1 MKKRFTLLS
10 TALLMGTSLS
20 VFAQEQAGLVDKA
33 EWKEGNY
40 FYLKSANSY
49 LALDAERTDS
59 VLVRNS
65 AGETKDEIDLALWQI
80 KKVETTAGG
89 DVYQFTNKA
98 TKAVLSFSTKANA
111 TTVLDPSGVSQWTFT
126 GGKIVGYYG
135 DSKTLALSVSDSK
148 LTLASTA
155 NNSFTVE
162 LPISNYLLK
171 ANELGDGISTFIL
184 NMGGNY
190 TGDIFKDKEL
200 VATNLTGENKDYMS
214 LQIKGDEYFDDGKA
228 KYLGVDTLYTEIS
241 GAKNAFGFKFV
252 ADSTYKGPAGGGTH
266 TWGNEAFQKFKFT
279 IDLKNDSVA
288 MFVKQAPSLTSENKY
303 SGNDVQVVYATL
315 GDNKVLTVSETN
327 PLQGTAPFITTRRG
341 TPVTLANGSGVYFLK
356 NVGKTANAG
365 KYLYGN
371 EDKDEK
377 YEYVSETPSVYNPDG
392 QWYVK
397 EENGKYSIVD
407 RLKGTTY
414 ASNSEI
420 FAVNGVS
427 GAYTVAGRTDTLSF
441 EYQPKVDL
449 KDKYLGSLYFTEA
462 ELKEKAIQLNLQAV
476 DGVVVPISVSD
487 SVLFADTEE
496 DAKIF
501 GLEVKEKSVV
511 GGAKVLGDTLYAV
524 SYHLKDQFGD
534 RYLVKDEESKSLI
547 VSAYQQ
553 SILDVV
559 FESTKYGDTYE
570 MKVGDEYV
578 TYNTKSNLLLLGT
591 SEEAFKFKV
600 DIIDAPQYE
609 TVESSH
615 LRFGSNGKYLTM
627 NPLTLWA
634 ELKNEGQEIT
644 KADYTADNFSFK
656 IEKADTVIPGKPVYL
671 ISTCMIGADD
681 ETSDVRYYLSAID
694 TVQHEGKNRLGFIPS
709 NDTIRT
715 SKNSPAYFSLKKNED
730 GSLWLENINVKGGA
744 FVSQIAN
751 TLVMSNTGM
760 NFSAEKASA
769 PTANEEIEAPTSVV
783 VAGGHNSVTVM
794 NAKDKKI
801 VLTDILGKIVGN
813 YLVTSDRFTVPASR
827 GLLIVAIEGEVAQKV
842 IVK

>member
-10 TALLMGTSLS
+10 TALLAVSLS
-20 VFAQEQAGLVDKA
+20 AWAAGNT
-33 EWKEGNY
+33 EWKEGYYYQLESNGY
-40 FYLKSANSY
+40 Y
-49 LALDAERTDS
+49 LAVDGVVSDS
-59 VLVRNS
+59 VIVKKTIAESKASLDS
-65 AGETKDEIDLALWQI
+65 TLWQI
-80 KKVETTAGG
+80 TKRTTSGG
-89 DVYQFTNKA
+89 IVYQFRNKA
-98 TKAVLSFSTKANA
+98 TNALLAFAAKENA
-111 TTVLDPSGVSQWTFT
+111 TTKLDPAGVSEWAFSD
-126 GGKIVGYYG
+126 GNAIKGFFGDGKSYSLSLSKDGVLSLATTNSSNFNIVE
-135 DSKTLALSVSDSK
+135 TK
-148 LTLASTA
+148 LYT
-155 NNSFTVE
+155 
-162 LPISNYLLK
+162 LK
-171 ANELGDGISTFIL
+171 ADELGDGISTFYMDL
-184 NMGGNY
+184 GGEY
-190 TGDIFKDKEL
+190 EGDIFSGKEL
-200 VATNLTGENKDYMS
+200 IAKKDEDGYLK
-214 LQIKGDEYFDDGKA
+214 LQYKDDQEFPDGKA

-241 GAKNAFGFKFV
+241 GAQNSFGFKFV
-252 ADSTYKGPAGGGTH
+252 ADSTYGGKH
-266 TWGNEAFQKFKFT
+266 TWGNEDFQKFKFT
-279 IDLKNDSVA
+279 IDLKNDSIA
-288 MFVKQAPSLTSENKY
+288 MFVKQAPSLSIDNRYSE
-303 SGNDVQVVYATL
+303 DIQVVYATL
-315 GDNKVLTVSETN
+315 GDKKVLTVSETE

-356 NVGKTANAG
+356 NVGKTAYAG

-371 EDKDEK
+371 EV
-377 YEYVSETPSVYNPDG
+377 YASETPSVYNPDG

-427 GAYTVAGRTDTLSF
+427 GAYTVAGKTDTLSF

-449 KDKYLGSLYFTEA
+449 KDKYLGILRLTEA
-462 ELKEKAIQLNLQAV
+462 ELKEKTIQLNVNAV
-476 DGVVVPISVSD
+476 GGTVPISVSD
-487 SVLFADTEE
+487 SLLLADMKKEATSFRLFAGTEE
-496 DAKIF
+496 KTA
-501 GLEVKEKSVV
+501 
-511 GGAKVLGDTLYAV
+511 GAKSLGDTLYTV
-524 SYHLKDQFGD
+524 SYRLADQFGD
-534 RYLVKDEESKSLI
+534 RVLVKDSKTDSLI
-547 VSAYQQ
+547 MSSYQKGPLNIVFRQ
-553 SILDVV
+553 SNDGTV
-559 FESTKYGDTYE
+559 YE
-570 MKVGDEYV
+570 MTVGNEYV
-578 TYNTKSNLLLLGT
+578 TYNKQSNLLL
-591 SEEAFKFKV
+591 SDKKEEAVSFDV

-656 IEKADTVIPGKPVYL
+656 IEKADTVIPSKPVYL

-751 TLVMSNTGM
+751 TLVMSNMGM

>member
-10 TALLMGTSLS
+10 TALLLGASFS
-20 VFAQEQAGLVDKA
+20 AVAAVDKA

-40 FYLKSANSY
+40 FYLTSNGSY

-59 VLVRNS
+59 VLVRSNK
-65 AGETKDEIDLALWQI
+65 GDKKEDIDLALWQI
-80 KKVETTAGG
+80 KKVETTAAG

-98 TKAVLSFSTKANA
+98 TKAVLAFSTKANA

-126 GGKIVGYYG
+126 DGKIVGYYG

-148 LTLASTA
+148 LALTSTT

-162 LPISNYLLK
+162 LPDSNYRLK

-190 TGDIFKDKEL
+190 SGDIFKDKEL
-200 VATNLTGENKDYMS
+200 VATDLTDENKDYMS
-214 LQIKGDEYFDDGKA
+214 LQVKGDEYFDDGKA

-252 ADSTYKGPAGGGTH
+252 ADSTYKGPAGGGKH

-288 MFVKQAPSLTSENKY
+288 MFVKQAPSLTSVNKY

-315 GDNKVLTVSETN
+315 GDNKVLTVSETES
-327 PLQGTAPFITTRRG
+327 LQGTAPFITTRRG
-341 TPVTLANGSGVYFLK
+341 TPVTLTNGSGVYFLK
-356 NVGKTANAG
+356 TVGKTANAG
-365 KYLYGN
+365 KYLYG
-371 EDKDEK
+371 DENDTYK
-377 YEYVSETPSVYNPDG
+377 YVAETPSVYNPDG

-407 RLKGTTY
+407 RLKGKTY
-414 ASNSEI
+414 ATNSEI
-420 FAVNGVS
+420 FAVKGVS
-427 GAYTVAGRTDTLSF
+427 GAYTVAGRTDTLTF

-449 KDKYLGSLYFTEA
+449 KDKYLGSLYFSEA
-462 ELKEKAIQLNLQAV
+462 ELKEKVIQLNLQAV
-476 DGVVVPISVSD
+476 DGIVVPISVSD

-501 GLEVKEKSVV
+501 RLEVNDKRVV
-511 GGAKVLGDTLYAV
+511 GGATILGDTLYAV
-524 SYHLKDQFGD
+524 SYLLKDQFGD
-534 RYLVKDEESKSLI
+534 RYLVEDKENKSLV
-547 VSAYQQ
+547 VSEFQQ
-553 SILDVV
+553 SVLDVV

-570 MKVGDEYV
+570 MKVKDEYV
-578 TYNTKSNLLLLGT
+578 TYNTKSNFLLLGP

-600 DIIDAPQYE
+600 NIINAPQYE

-634 ELKNEGQEIT
+634 EMKNEGQEIT
-644 KADYTADNFSFK
+644 KAGYTADNFSFK

-681 ETSDVRYYLSAID
+681 KTSDVRYYLSAID
-694 TVQHEGKNRLGFIPS
+694 TAQYEGKNRLGFIPS

-730 GSLWLENINVKGGA
+730 GSLWLENVNVKGGS
-744 FVSQIAN
+744 FVTQIAN

-760 NFSAEKASA
+760 NFTTEKASA
-769 PTANEEIEAPTSVV
+769 PTANEEIEKPVSVI

>member
-20 VFAQEQAGLVDKA
+20 VFAQEQASSVDKA

-40 FYLKSANSY
+40 FYLKSDNSY
-49 LALDAERTDS
+49 LALSAERTDS
-59 VLVRNS
+59 VLVRSNK
-65 AGETKDEIDLALWQI
+65 GDTKDEIDLALWQI

-126 GGKIVGYYG
+126 GGYIVGYYG

-148 LTLASTA
+148 LALTSTT
-155 NNSFTVE
+155 NNSFMVE
-162 LPISNYLLK
+162 LPDSKYQLK

-288 MFVKQAPSLTSENKY
+288 MFVKQAPSLALDKIYSEK
-303 SGNDVQVVYATL
+303 DVQVVYATL

-371 EDKDEK
+371 EV
-377 YEYVSETPSVYNPDG
+377 YTSETPSVYNPDG

-407 RLKGTTY
+407 RLSNKLY
-414 ASNSEI
+414 ATNCEI
-420 FAVNGVS
+420 FAVKGIS

-449 KDKYLGSLYFTEA
+449 KDKYLGILRLTEA
-462 ELKEKAIQLNLQAV
+462 ELKEKTIQLNVNAV
-476 DGVVVPISVSD
+476 GGTVPISVSD
-487 SVLFADTEE
+487 SLLLADMEKEATSFRLFAGTEE
-496 DAKIF
+496 KTA
-501 GLEVKEKSVV
+501 
-511 GGAKVLGDTLYAV
+511 GAQSLGDTLYTV
-524 SYHLKDQFGD
+524 SYRLADQFGD
-534 RYLVKDEESKSLI
+534 RVLVKDSKTGSLI
-547 VSAYQQ
+547 MSNFQEDTLNIVFRQ
-553 SILDVV
+553 SNDGTV
-559 FESTKYGDTYE
+559 YE
-570 MKVGDEYV
+570 MTVGKEYV
-578 TYNTKSNLLLLGT
+578 TYSTQSNLLL
-591 SEEAFKFKV
+591 SEEKSEAVEFDV

-615 LRFGSNGKYLTM
+615 LRFECNGKYLTM

>member
-10 TALLMGTSLS
+10 TALLMGASLS
-20 VFAQEQAGLVDKA
+20 VSAADVDKA

-40 FYLKSANSY
+40 FYLKTDAQYY
-49 LALDAERTDS
+49 LALDEMRTDS
-59 VLVRNS
+59 VLLRNN
-65 AGETKDEIDLALWQI
+65 AGTTKDEIDLALWQI

-126 GGKIVGYYG
+126 NGKIVGYYG
-135 DSKTLALSVSDSK
+135 DSKTLAVSIKDSK
-148 LTLASTA
+148 DLVLATETSDA
-155 NNSFTVE
+155 FSVE
-162 LPISNYLLK
+162 YPNKKYLLE
-171 ANELGDGISTFIL
+171 ANELGNGISTFVL

-190 TGDIFKDKEL
+190 TGDIFKDNEL
-200 VATNLTGENKDYMS
+200 IATDLTGDDEAYMS
-214 LQIKGDEYFDDGKA
+214 LQIKGDEYFEDGKA

-241 GAKNAFGFKFV
+241 GAQNSFGFKFV
-252 ADSTYKGPAGGGTH
+252 ADSTYGGTH
-266 TWGNEAFQKFKFT
+266 TWGNGDFQKFKFT
-279 IDLKNDSVA
+279 IDLKNDSIA
-288 MFVKQAPSLTSENKY
+288 MFVKQAPSLSIDNRY
-303 SGNDVQVVYATL
+303 STDVQVVYATL
-315 GDNKVLTVSETN
+315 GDNKVLTVSETD

-341 TPVTLANGSGVYFLK
+341 TPVTLTNGSGVYFLK
-356 NVGKTANAG
+356 NIGRTTNAG

-371 EDKDEK
+371 E
-377 YEYVSETPSVYNPDG
+377 EYASETPSLYNPDG

-397 EENGKYSIVD
+397 EENGKYSIVN
-407 RLKGTTY
+407 RLSNEAY
-414 ASNSEI
+414 ATNSEI
-420 FAVNGVS
+420 FAVKGAS
-427 GAYTVAGRTDTLSF
+427 GIYTVAGKNDTLSF
-441 EYQPKVDL
+441 VYQPTVDL
-449 KDKYLGSLYFTEA
+449 KDKYLGVLRLTEA
-462 ELKEKAIQLNLQAV
+462 ELKEKTIQLSVKAV
-476 DGVVVPISVSD
+476 GGTVPISVSD
-487 SVLFADTEE
+487 SLLLADMEKEATSFRLFAGTEE
-496 DAKIF
+496 KTA
-501 GLEVKEKSVV
+501 
-511 GGAKVLGDTLYAV
+511 GAKSLGDTLYTV
-524 SYHLKDQFGD
+524 SYRLADQFGD
-534 RYLVKDEESKSLI
+534 RVLVKDTETGSLI
-547 VSAYQQ
+547 MSSFQKDT
-553 SILDVV
+553 LDVV
-559 FESTKYGDTYE
+559 FRQSNDGTVYE
-570 MKVGDEYV
+570 LTVGDNYV
-578 TYNTKSNLLLLGT
+578 TYNTQSNLLLSDKK
-591 SEEAFKFKV
+591 SEAVSFDVEV
-600 DIIDAPQYE
+600 VDAPQYE

-634 ELKNEGQEIT
+634 EMKNEGQEIT
-644 KADYTADNFSFK
+644 KAGYTADNFSFK

-694 TVQHEGKNRLGFIPS
+694 TAQYEGKNRLGFIPS

-730 GSLWLENINVKGGA
+730 GSLWLENVNVKGGS
-744 FVSQIAN
+744 FVTQIAN
-751 TLVMSNTGM
+751 TLVMSNAGM

-769 PTANEEIEAPTSVV
+769 PTANEVIETPTSVI

>member
-10 TALLMGTSLS
+10 TALLAVSLS
-20 VFAQEQAGLVDKA
+20 AGAADNT
-33 EWKEGNY
+33 EWKEGYYYQLESNGY
-40 FYLKSANSY
+40 Y
-49 LALDAERTDS
+49 LAVDGVVSDS
-59 VLVRNS
+59 VIVKKTIAESKASLDS
-65 AGETKDEIDLALWQI
+65 TLWQI
-80 KKVETTAGG
+80 TKRTTSGG
-89 DVYQFTNKA
+89 IVYQFRNKA
-98 TKAVLSFSTKANA
+98 TNALLAFAAKENA
-111 TTVLDPSGVSQWTFT
+111 TTKLDPAGVSEWVFSD
-126 GGKIVGYYG
+126 GNAIKGFFGDGKSYSLSLSKDGVLSLATTNSSNFNIVE
-135 DSKTLALSVSDSK
+135 TK
-148 LTLASTA
+148 LYT
-155 NNSFTVE
+155 
-162 LPISNYLLK
+162 LK
-171 ANELGDGISTFIL
+171 ADELGDGISTFYMDL
-184 NMGGNY
+184 GGEY
-190 TGDIFKDKEL
+190 EGDIFSGKEL
-200 VATNLTGENKDYMS
+200 IAKETEDGYLKLQYKDD
-214 LQIKGDEYFDDGKA
+214 QEFPDGKA

-241 GAKNAFGFKFV
+241 DAQNSFGFKFV
-252 ADSTYKGPAGGGTH
+252 ADSTYGGKH
-266 TWGNEAFQKFKFT
+266 TWGNEDFQKFKFT

-288 MFVKQAPSLTSENKY
+288 VFVKQAPSLSIDNKY
-303 SGNDVQVVYATL
+303 SPDVQVVYATL
-315 GDNKVLTVSETN
+315 GDKKVLTVSETE

-356 NVGKTANAG
+356 NVGKAANAG

-371 EDKDEK
+371 EI
-377 YEYVSETPSVYNPDG
+377 YASETPSVYNPDG

-407 RLKGTTY
+407 RLSNTSY
-414 ASNSEI
+414 APNCEI

-449 KDKYLGSLYFTEA
+449 TDKYLGSLYFTEA
-462 ELKEKAIQLNLQAV
+462 ELNEKAIQLNLQAV

-501 GLEVKEKSVV
+501 GLEVKDKKVV

-570 MKVGDEYV
+570 MKVRDEYV

-609 TVESSH
+609 AVKSSH
-615 LRFGSNGKYLTM
+615 LRFGSNGKFLTM

-634 ELKNEGQEIT
+634 EMKNEGQEIT
-644 KADYTADNFSFK
+644 KAGYTADNFSFK

-681 ETSDVRYYLSAID
+681 KTSDVRYYLSAID

-715 SKNSPAYFSLKKNED
+715 SKNSPAYFSLRKNED

-794 NAKDKKI
+794 NARDKKI

>member
-10 TALLMGTSLS
+10 TALLMGASLS
-20 VFAQEQAGLVDKA
+20 VSAADVDKA

-40 FYLKSANSY
+40 FYLKTDAQYY
-49 LALDAERTDS
+49 LALDEMRTDS
-59 VLVRNS
+59 VLLRNN
-65 AGETKDEIDLALWQI
+65 AGTTKDEIDLALWQI

-126 GGKIVGYYG
+126 NGKIVGYYG
-135 DSKTLALSVSDSK
+135 DSKTLAVSIKDSK
-148 LTLASTA
+148 DLVLATETSDVF
-155 NNSFTVE
+155 SVE
-162 LPISNYLLK
+162 YPNKKYLLE
-171 ANELGDGISTFIL
+171 ANELGNGISTFVL

-190 TGDIFKDKEL
+190 TGDIFKDNEL
-200 VATNLTGENKDYMS
+200 IATDLTGDDEAYMS
-214 LQIKGDEYFDDGKA
+214 LQIKGDEYFEDGKA

-241 GAKNAFGFKFV
+241 GAQNSFGFKFV
-252 ADSTYKGPAGGGTH
+252 ADSTYGGTH
-266 TWGNEAFQKFKFT
+266 TWGNGDFQKFKFT
-279 IDLKNDSVA
+279 IDLKNDSIA
-288 MFVKQAPSLTSENKY
+288 MFVKQAPSLSIVNRY
-303 SGNDVQVVYATL
+303 STDVQVVYATL
-315 GDNKVLTVSETN
+315 GDNKVLTVSETTSKGDTIL
-327 PLQGTAPFITTRRG
+327 PTQGKAPFITTRRG
-341 TPVTLANGSGVYFLK
+341 TPVTLTNGSGVYFLK
-356 NVGKTANAG
+356 NIGRTTNAG

-371 EDKDEK
+371 E
-377 YEYVSETPSVYNPDG
+377 EYASETPSLYNPDG

-397 EENGKYSIVD
+397 EENGKYSIVN
-407 RLKGTTY
+407 RLTNKTY
-414 ASNSEI
+414 AANSEI
-420 FAVNGVS
+420 FAIKGAS
-427 GAYTVAGRTDTLSF
+427 GIYTVAGRTDTLSF

-449 KDKYLGSLYFTEA
+449 KDKYLGILRLTEA
-462 ELKEKAIQLNLQAV
+462 ELKEKTIQLNVNAV
-476 DGVVVPISVSD
+476 GGTVPISVSD
-487 SVLFADTEE
+487 SLLLADMEKEATSFRLFAGTEE
-496 DAKIF
+496 KTA
-501 GLEVKEKSVV
+501 
-511 GGAKVLGDTLYAV
+511 GAQSLGDTLYTV
-524 SYHLKDQFGD
+524 SYRLADQFGD
-534 RYLVKDEESKSLI
+534 RVLVKDSKTGSLI
-547 VSAYQQ
+547 MSNFQKDPLDIVFRQ
-553 SILDVV
+553 SNDGTV
-559 FESTKYGDTYE
+559 YE
-570 MKVGDEYV
+570 MTVGKEYV
-578 TYNTKSNLLLLGT
+578 TYSTQSNLLL
-591 SEEAFKFKV
+591 SEEKSEAVEFDV

-730 GSLWLENINVKGGA
+730 GSLWLENINVKGGS
-744 FVSQIAN
+744 FVTQIAN
-751 TLVMSNTGM
+751 TLVMSNAGM

-769 PTANEEIEAPTSVV
+769 PTANEVIETPTSVI

>member
-20 VFAQEQAGLVDKA
+20 VFAQEQVSSVDKA

-40 FYLKSANSY
+40 YQLKSGNYY
-49 LALDAERTDS
+49 LALDGIVSDS
-59 VLVRNS
+59 VIVKKISEEESKASLDS
-65 AGETKDEIDLALWQI
+65 TLWQI
-80 KKVETTAGG
+80 TKRTTSGG
-89 DVYQFTNKA
+89 VVYQFRNKA
-98 TKAVLSFSTKANA
+98 TDAYLAFAPKENA
-111 TTVLDPSGVSQWTFT
+111 TTKLDPSGVSEWTFSDD
-126 GGKIVGYYG
+126 GKIKGYFG
-135 DSKTLALSVSDSK
+135 DGNSYSLFVSTEVLSLSTTTSSSFNIVTTEPYTLRS
-148 LTLASTA
+148 
-155 NNSFTVE
+155 
-162 LPISNYLLK
+162 Y
-171 ANELGDGISTFIL
+171 ELGDGISTFYMDL
-184 NMGGNY
+184 GEEY
-190 TGDIFKDKEL
+190 EGDIFSGKEL
-200 VATNLTGENKDYMS
+200 VAKETEDGFLKLQYKDDQEFS
-214 LQIKGDEYFDDGKA
+214 DGKA
-228 KYLGVDTLYTEIS
+228 KYLGVDSVKTTIT
-241 GAKNAFGFKFV
+241 GATGSYGLQFK
-252 ADSTYKGPAGGGTH
+252 ADSMYTKGALH
-266 TWGNEAFQKFKFT
+266 SYSNDDAQKFKFV
-279 IDLKNDSVA
+279 IDLSNDSIAV
-288 MFVKQAPSLTSENKY
+288 FVKKVNTAENI
-303 SGNDVQVVYATL
+303 QVVYATL
-315 GDNKVLTVSETN
+315 GDNKVLTVSETTSKDDMML
-327 PLQGTAPFITTRRG
+327 PTQGTAPFITTRRG

-371 EDKDEK
+371 EDKE
-377 YEYVSETPSVYNPDG
+377 YEYASETPSVYNPDG

-407 RLKGTTY
+407 RLSNTSY
-414 ASNSEI
+414 AANSEI

-449 KDKYLGSLYFTEA
+449 KDKYLGILRLTEA
-462 ELKEKAIQLNLQAV
+462 ELKEKTIQLNVNAV
-476 DGVVVPISVSD
+476 GGTVPISVSD
-487 SVLFADTEE
+487 SLLLADMEKEATSFRLLAGTEE
-496 DAKIF
+496 KTA
-501 GLEVKEKSVV
+501 
-511 GGAKVLGDTLYAV
+511 GAKSLGDTLYTV
-524 SYHLKDQFGD
+524 SYRLADQFGD
-534 RYLVKDEESKSLI
+534 RVLVKDSKTGSLI
-547 VSAYQQ
+547 MSSYQKDPLDIVFRQ
-553 SILDVV
+553 SNDGTV
-559 FESTKYGDTYE
+559 YE
-570 MKVGDEYV
+570 MTVGKEYV
-578 TYNTKSNLLLLGT
+578 TYNKQSNLLL
-591 SEEAFKFKV
+591 SDKKEEAVSFDV

>member
-20 VFAQEQAGLVDKA
+20 VFAEQASSVDKA

-40 FYLKSANSY
+40 FYLKSDNSY
-49 LALDAERTDS
+49 LALSAERTDS
-59 VLVRNS
+59 VLIRSNK
-65 AGETKDEIDLALWQI
+65 GNTKDEIDLALWQI

-126 GGKIVGYYG
+126 DGYIVGYYG

-148 LTLASTA
+148 LALTSTT

-162 LPISNYLLK
+162 PPDSKYQLK
-171 ANELGDGISTFIL
+171 ANELGDGISTFYMDL
-184 NMGGNY
+184 DGEY
-190 TGDIFKDKEL
+190 EGDIFSGKEL
-200 VATNLTGENKDYMS
+200 IAKETEDGYLKLQYKDD
-214 LQIKGDEYFDDGKA
+214 QEFPDGKA
-228 KYLGVDTLYTEIS
+228 KYLGVDSVKTTITGATGSYGLLFKADSMYTE
-241 GAKNAFGFKFV
+241 GALHSYSNDDA
-252 ADSTYKGPAGGGTH
+252 
-266 TWGNEAFQKFKFT
+266 QKFKFV
-279 IDLKNDSVA
+279 IDLSNDSIAV
-288 MFVKQAPSLTSENKY
+288 FVKKVNTAENI
-303 SGNDVQVVYATL
+303 QVVYATL
-315 GDNKVLTVSETN
+315 GDKKVLTVSETE

-356 NVGKTANAG
+356 NVGKAANAG

-371 EDKDEK
+371 EV
-377 YEYVSETPSVYNPDG
+377 YTSETPSVYNPDG

-407 RLKGTTY
+407 RLSNTSY
-414 ASNSEI
+414 APNCEI

-449 KDKYLGSLYFTEA
+449 TDKYLGSLYFTEA
-462 ELKEKAIQLNLQAV
+462 ELNEKAIQLNLQAV

-501 GLEVKEKSVV
+501 GLEVKDKKVV
-511 GGAKVLGDTLYAV
+511 GGAMALGDTLYAV

-609 TVESSH
+609 AVKSSH

-634 ELKNEGQEIT
+634 EMKNEGQEIT
-644 KADYTADNFSFK
+644 KAGYTADNFSFK

-681 ETSDVRYYLSAID
+681 KTSDVRYYLSAID

-715 SKNSPAYFSLKKNED
+715 SKNSPAYFSLRKNED

-794 NAKDKKI
+794 NARDKKI

>member
-10 TALLMGTSLS
+10 TALLLGASFS
-20 VFAQEQAGLVDKA
+20 AVAAVDKA

-40 FYLKSANSY
+40 FYLTSNGSY

-59 VLVRNS
+59 VLVRSNK
-65 AGETKDEIDLALWQI
+65 GDKKEDIDLALWQI
-80 KKVETTAGG
+80 KKVETTAAG

-98 TKAVLSFSTKANA
+98 TKAVLAFSTKANA

-126 GGKIVGYYG
+126 DGKIVGYYG

-148 LTLASTA
+148 LALTSTT

-162 LPISNYLLK
+162 LPISDYRLK

-190 TGDIFKDKEL
+190 SGDIFKDKEL
-200 VATNLTGENKDYMS
+200 VATDLTGENEAYMS
-214 LQIKGDEYFDDGKA
+214 LQVKGDEYFDDGKA

-252 ADSTYKGPAGGGTH
+252 ADSTYRGPKGGGTH
-266 TWGNEAFQKFKFT
+266 TWGNEAFQKFRFT

-288 MFVKQAPSLTSENKY
+288 MFVKQAPSLTSDDKY
-303 SGNDVQVVYATL
+303 SEKDVQVVYATL

-356 NVGKTANAG
+356 NAGKTTDGG
-365 KYLYGN
+365 KYLYGSG
-371 EDKDEK
+371 
-377 YEYVSETPSVYNPDG
+377 YVAETPSVYNPDG

-407 RLKGTTY
+407 RLSNTSY
-414 ASNSEI
+414 ATNSEI

-427 GAYTVAGRTDTLSF
+427 GAYTVAGKTDTLTF

-449 KDKYLGSLYFTEA
+449 KDKYLGVLRFTEA
-462 ELKEKAIQLNLQAV
+462 ELKEKAIQLNVKAV
-476 DGVVVPISVSD
+476 GGTVPVSVSD
-487 SVLFADTEE
+487 SLLLADMENEATTFRLL
-496 DAKIF
+496 A
-501 GLEVKEKSVV
+501 GTEVKTA
-511 GGAKVLGDTLYAV
+511 GAQLLGDTLCTV
-524 SYHLKDQFGD
+524 SYRLSDQLGNRFLVEDKDT
-534 RYLVKDEESKSLI
+534 KSLI
-547 VSAYQQ
+547 LSSFQKEP
-553 SILDVV
+553 LEVV
-559 FESTKYGDTYE
+559 FRQSNDGTVYE
-570 MKVGDEYV
+570 LTVDNKYV
-578 TYNTKSNLLLLGT
+578 TYNTQSNLLLGEKANAV
-591 SEEAFKFKV
+591 SFDVEIV
-600 DIIDAPQYE
+600 DAPQYE

-634 ELKNEGQEIT
+634 EMKNEGQEIT
-644 KADYTADNFSFK
+644 KAGYTADNFSFK

-681 ETSDVRYYLSAID
+681 KTSDVRYYLSAID
-694 TVQHEGKNRLGFIPS
+694 TAQYEGKNRLGFIPS

-730 GSLWLENINVKGGA
+730 GSLWLENVNVKGGS
-744 FVSQIAN
+744 FVTQIAN

-760 NFSAEKASA
+760 NFTTEKASA
-769 PTANEEIEAPTSVV
+769 PTANEEIEKPVSVI

>member
-20 VFAQEQAGLVDKA
+20 VFAQEQASPVDKA

-40 FYLKSANSY
+40 FYLTSANSY

-59 VLVRNS
+59 VIVRNS

-135 DSKTLALSVSDSK
+135 DSKTLALSISDSR
-148 LTLASTA
+148 LAL
-155 NNSFTVE
+155 VE
-162 LPISNYLLK
+162 ATESEFSVVYPDKAYNLK
-171 ANELGDGISTFIL
+171 INELGDGISTFYMDL
-184 NMGGNY
+184 GGEY
-190 TGDIFKDKEL
+190 EGDIFSGKEL
-200 VATNLTGENKDYMS
+200 IAKEAEDGFWKLQYKDDQEFS
-214 LQIKGDEYFDDGKA
+214 DGKA
-228 KYLGVDTLYTEIS
+228 KYLGVDSVKTTIT
-241 GAKNAFGFKFV
+241 GATGSYGLQFK
-252 ADSTYKGPAGGGTH
+252 ADSMYTKGALH
-266 TWGNEAFQKFKFT
+266 SYSNDDAQKFKFV
-279 IDLKNDSVA
+279 IDLSNDSIAV
-288 MFVKQAPSLTSENKY
+288 FVKKVNTAENI
-303 SGNDVQVVYATL
+303 QVVYATL
-315 GDNKVLTVSETN
+315 GDNKVLTVSETTSKDDMML
-327 PLQGTAPFITTRRG
+327 PTQGTAPFITTRRG

-356 NVGKTANAG
+356 NVGKTVNAG

-371 EDKDEK
+371 EV
-377 YEYVSETPSVYNPDG
+377 YTSETPSVYNPDG

-407 RLKGTTY
+407 RLSNKLY
-414 ASNSEI
+414 ATNCEI
-420 FAVNGVS
+420 FAVKGIS

-449 KDKYLGSLYFTEA
+449 KDKYLGILRLTEA
-462 ELKEKAIQLNLQAV
+462 ELKEKTIQLNVNAV
-476 DGVVVPISVSD
+476 GGTVPISVSD
-487 SVLFADTEE
+487 SLLLADMEKEATSFRLFAGTEE
-496 DAKIF
+496 KTA
-501 GLEVKEKSVV
+501 
-511 GGAKVLGDTLYAV
+511 GAQSLGDTLYTV
-524 SYHLKDQFGD
+524 SYRLADQFGD
-534 RYLVKDEESKSLI
+534 RVLVKDSKTGSLI
-547 VSAYQQ
+547 MSSYQKDPLGIVFRQ
-553 SILDVV
+553 SNDGTV
-559 FESTKYGDTYE
+559 YE
-570 MKVGDEYV
+570 MTVGKEYV
-578 TYNTKSNLLLLGT
+578 TYSTQSNLLL
-591 SEEAFKFKV
+591 SEEKSEAVEFDV

-615 LRFGSNGKYLTM
+615 LRFECNGKYLTM

-751 TLVMSNTGM
+751 TLVMSNAGM

-769 PTANEEIEAPTSVV
+769 PTANEVIETPTSVI

>member
-20 VFAQEQAGLVDKA
+20 VFAQEQASSVDKA

-40 FYLKSANSY
+40 YQLQSDDY
-49 LALDAERTDS
+49 CLAVDGIVSDS
-59 VLVRNS
+59 VIVKKM
-65 AGETKDEIDLALWQI
+65 AEEATKASLDSTLWQI
-80 KKVETTAGG
+80 TKRPTTTGV
-89 DVYQFTNKA
+89 DVYQFRNKA
-98 TKAVLSFSTKANA
+98 TNALLAFAAKENA
-111 TTVLDPSGVSQWTFT
+111 TTKLDPAGVSEWVFSD
-126 GGKIVGYYG
+126 GNAIKGFFGDGKSYSLSLSKDGVLSLATTNSSNFNIVE
-135 DSKTLALSVSDSK
+135 TK
-148 LTLASTA
+148 LYT
-155 NNSFTVE
+155 
-162 LPISNYLLK
+162 LK
-171 ANELGDGISTFIL
+171 ADELGDGISTFYMDL
-184 NMGGNY
+184 GGEY
-190 TGDIFKDKEL
+190 EGDIFSGKEL
-200 VATNLTGENKDYMS
+200 IAKETEDGYLKLQYKDD
-214 LQIKGDEYFDDGKA
+214 QEFPDGKA

-241 GAKNAFGFKFV
+241 DAQNSFGFKFV
-252 ADSTYKGPAGGGTH
+252 ADSTYGGKH
-266 TWGNEAFQKFKFT
+266 TWGNEDFQKFKFT

-288 MFVKQAPSLTSENKY
+288 VFVKQAPSLSIDNKY
-303 SGNDVQVVYATL
+303 SPDVQVVYATL
-315 GDNKVLTVSETN
+315 GDKKVLTVSETE

-356 NVGKTANAG
+356 NVGKAANAG

-371 EDKDEK
+371 EI
-377 YEYVSETPSVYNPDG
+377 YASETPSVYNPDG

-407 RLKGTTY
+407 RLSNTSY
-414 ASNSEI
+414 APNCEI

-449 KDKYLGSLYFTEA
+449 TDKYLGILRLTEA
-462 ELKEKAIQLNLQAV
+462 ELKEKTIQLNVNAV
-476 DGVVVPISVSD
+476 GGTVPISVSD
-487 SVLFADTEE
+487 SLLLADMEKEATSFRLFAGTEE
-496 DAKIF
+496 KTA
-501 GLEVKEKSVV
+501 
-511 GGAKVLGDTLYAV
+511 GAQSLGDTLYTV
-524 SYHLKDQFGD
+524 SYRLADQFGD
-534 RYLVKDEESKSLI
+534 RVLVKDSKTGSLI
-547 VSAYQQ
+547 MSSYQKDPLGIVFRQ
-553 SILDVV
+553 SNDGTV
-559 FESTKYGDTYE
+559 YE
-570 MKVGDEYV
+570 MTVGKEYV
-578 TYNTKSNLLLLGT
+578 TYSTQSNLLL
-591 SEEAFKFKV
+591 SEEKSEAVEFDV

-609 TVESSH
+609 AVKSSH
-615 LRFGSNGKYLTM
+615 LRFGSNGKFLTM

-634 ELKNEGQEIT
+634 EMKNEGQEIT

-715 SKNSPAYFSLKKNED
+715 SKNSPAYFSLRKNED

-794 NAKDKKI
+794 NARDKKI

>member
-20 VFAQEQAGLVDKA
+20 VFAQEQASPVDKA

-40 FYLKSANSY
+40 FYLKSDNSY
-49 LALDAERTDS
+49 MALSAERTDS
-59 VLVRNS
+59 VLIRSNE
-65 AGETKDEIDLALWQI
+65 GQTKDEIDLALWQI

-135 DSKTLALSVSDSK
+135 DSKTLALSISDSK
-148 LTLASTA
+148 LAL
-155 NNSFTVE
+155 VE
-162 LPISNYLLK
+162 ATESEFSVVYPNKAYNLK
-171 ANELGDGISTFIL
+171 INELGDGISTFYMDL
-184 NMGGNY
+184 GGEY
-190 TGDIFKDKEL
+190 EGDIFSGKEL
-200 VATNLTGENKDYMS
+200 IAKEAEEGFWKLQYKDDQEFS
-214 LQIKGDEYFDDGKA
+214 DGKA
-228 KYLGVDTLYTEIS
+228 KYLGVDSVKTTIT
-241 GAKNAFGFKFV
+241 GAAGSYGLQFK
-252 ADSTYKGPAGGGTH
+252 ADSMYTKGALH
-266 TWGNEAFQKFKFT
+266 SYSNDDAQKFKFV
-279 IDLKNDSVA
+279 IDLSNDSIAV
-288 MFVKQAPSLTSENKY
+288 FVKKVNTAENI
-303 SGNDVQVVYATL
+303 QVVYATL
-315 GDNKVLTVSETN
+315 GDNKVLTVSETTSKDDMMF
-327 PLQGTAPFITTRRG
+327 PTQGTAPFITTRRG

-356 NVGKTANAG
+356 NVGKAANAG

-371 EDKDEK
+371 EI
-377 YEYVSETPSVYNPDG
+377 YASETPSVYNPDG

-407 RLKGTTY
+407 RLSNTSY
-414 ASNSEI
+414 AAANSEI
-420 FAVNGVS
+420 FAVKGIS

-449 KDKYLGSLYFTEA
+449 EDKYLGILRLTEA
-462 ELKEKAIQLNLQAV
+462 ELKEKTIQLNVNAV
-476 DGVVVPISVSD
+476 GGTVPISVSD
-487 SVLFADTEE
+487 SLLLADMEKEATSFRLFAGTEE
-496 DAKIF
+496 KTA
-501 GLEVKEKSVV
+501 
-511 GGAKVLGDTLYAV
+511 GAQSLGDTLYTV
-524 SYHLKDQFGD
+524 SYRLADQFGD
-534 RYLVKDEESKSLI
+534 RVLVKDSKTGSLI
-547 VSAYQQ
+547 MSSYQKDPLGIVFRQ
-553 SILDVV
+553 SNDGTV
-559 FESTKYGDTYE
+559 YE
-570 MKVGDEYV
+570 MTVGKEYV
-578 TYNTKSNLLLLGT
+578 TYSTQSNLLL
-591 SEEAFKFKV
+591 SEEKSEAFKFKV

-609 TVESSH
+609 AVKSSH
-615 LRFGSNGKYLTM
+615 LRFGSNGKFLTM

-634 ELKNEGQEIT
+634 EMKNEGQEIT
-644 KADYTADNFSFK
+644 KAGYTADNFSFK

-681 ETSDVRYYLSAID
+681 KTSDVRYYLSAID

-715 SKNSPAYFSLKKNED
+715 SKNSPAYFSLRKNED

-751 TLVMSNTGM
+751 TLIMSNTGM

-794 NAKDKKI
+794 NARDKKI

>member
-1 MKKRFTLLS
+1 
-10 TALLMGTSLS
+10 
-20 VFAQEQAGLVDKA
+20 
-33 EWKEGNY
+33 
-40 FYLKSANSY
+40 
-49 LALDAERTDS
+49 
-59 VLVRNS
+59 
-65 AGETKDEIDLALWQI
+65 
-80 KKVETTAGG
+80 
-89 DVYQFTNKA
+89 
-98 TKAVLSFSTKANA
+98 
-111 TTVLDPSGVSQWTFT
+111 
-126 GGKIVGYYG
+126 
-135 DSKTLALSVSDSK
+135 
-148 LTLASTA
+148 
-155 NNSFTVE
+155 
-162 LPISNYLLK
+162 
-171 ANELGDGISTFIL
+171 
-184 NMGGNY
+184 MGGNY

-252 ADSTYKGPAGGGTH
+252 ADSTYRGPKGGGTH

-288 MFVKQAPSLTSENKY
+288 MFVKQAPSLTSNDKY
-303 SGNDVQVVYATL
+303 SEKDVQVVYATL
-315 GDNKVLTVSETN
+315 GDNKVLTVSETES
-327 PLQGTAPFITTRRG
+327 LQGTAPFITTRRG

-356 NVGKTANAG
+356 TVGKTANAG
-365 KYLYGN
+365 KYLYG
-371 EDKDEK
+371 DENDTYK
-377 YEYVSETPSVYNPDG
+377 YVAETPSVYNPDG

-407 RLKGTTY
+407 RLKGKTY
-414 ASNSEI
+414 ATNSEI
-420 FAVNGVS
+420 FAVKGAS

-501 GLEVKEKSVV
+501 GLEVKDKKVV
-511 GGAKVLGDTLYAV
+511 GGALALGDTLYAV
-524 SYHLKDQFGD
+524 SYLLKDQFGD

-591 SEEAFKFKV
+591 SEDAFKFKV

>member
-10 TALLMGTSLS
+10 TALLAVSLS
-20 VFAQEQAGLVDKA
+20 AGAADNT
-33 EWKEGNY
+33 EWKEGYYYQLESNGY
-40 FYLKSANSY
+40 Y
-49 LALDAERTDS
+49 LAVDGVVSDS
-59 VLVRNS
+59 VIVKKTIAESKALLDS
-65 AGETKDEIDLALWQI
+65 TLWQI
-80 KKVETTAGG
+80 TKRTTSGG
-89 DVYQFTNKA
+89 IVYQFRNKA
-98 TKAVLSFSTKANA
+98 TNALLAFAAKENA
-111 TTVLDPSGVSQWTFT
+111 TTKLDPAGVSEWVFSD
-126 GGKIVGYYG
+126 GNAIKGFFGDGKSYSLSLSKDGVLSLATTNSSNFNIVE
-135 DSKTLALSVSDSK
+135 TK
-148 LTLASTA
+148 LYT
-155 NNSFTVE
+155 
-162 LPISNYLLK
+162 LK
-171 ANELGDGISTFIL
+171 ADELGDGISTFYMDL
-184 NMGGNY
+184 GGEY
-190 TGDIFKDKEL
+190 EGDIFSGKEL
-200 VATNLTGENKDYMS
+200 IAKKAEDGYLKLQYKDD
-214 LQIKGDEYFDDGKA
+214 QEFPDGKA

-241 GAKNAFGFKFV
+241 GAQNSFGFKFV
-252 ADSTYKGPAGGGTH
+252 ADSTYGGKH

-371 EDKDEK
+371 E
-377 YEYVSETPSVYNPDG
+377 EYVSETPSVYNPDG

-407 RLKGTTY
+407 RLSNKSY
-414 ASNSEI
+414 ATNCEI

-449 KDKYLGSLYFTEA
+449 KDKYLGILRLTEA
-462 ELKEKAIQLNLQAV
+462 ELKEKTIQLNVNAV
-476 DGVVVPISVSD
+476 GGTVPISVSD
-487 SVLFADTEE
+487 SLLLADMEKEATSFRLFAGTEE
-496 DAKIF
+496 KTA
-501 GLEVKEKSVV
+501 
-511 GGAKVLGDTLYAV
+511 GAQSLGDTLYTV
-524 SYHLKDQFGD
+524 SYRLADQFGD
-534 RYLVKDEESKSLI
+534 RVLVKDSKTGSLI
-547 VSAYQQ
+547 MSSYQKDPLGIVFRQ
-553 SILDVV
+553 SNDGTV
-559 FESTKYGDTYE
+559 YE
-570 MKVGDEYV
+570 MTVGKEYV
-578 TYNTKSNLLLLGT
+578 TYSTQSNLLL
-591 SEEAFKFKV
+591 SEEKSEAVEFDV

-609 TVESSH
+609 AVKSSH
-615 LRFGSNGKYLTM
+615 LRFGSNGKFLTM

-634 ELKNEGQEIT
+634 EMKNEGQEIT
-644 KADYTADNFSFK
+644 KAGYTADNFSFK
-656 IEKADTVIPGKPVYL
+656 IEKADTIIPGKPVYL

-715 SKNSPAYFSLKKNED
+715 SKNSPAYFSLRKNED

-794 NAKDKKI
+794 NARDKKI

>member
-10 TALLMGTSLS
+10 TALLAVSLS
-20 VFAQEQAGLVDKA
+20 AGAADNT
-33 EWKEGNY
+33 EWKEGYYYQLESNGY
-40 FYLKSANSY
+40 Y
-49 LALDAERTDS
+49 LAVDGVVSDS
-59 VLVRNS
+59 VIVKKTIAESKASLDS
-65 AGETKDEIDLALWQI
+65 TLWQI
-80 KKVETTAGG
+80 TKRTTSGG
-89 DVYQFTNKA
+89 IVYQFRNKA
-98 TKAVLSFSTKANA
+98 TNALLAFAAKENA
-111 TTVLDPSGVSQWTFT
+111 TTKLDPAGISEWAFSDGNAIKGYFGDGKSYGLSISEDGVLSLVTTNASEF
-126 GGKIVGYYG
+126 KIVA
-135 DSKTLALSVSDSK
+135 T
-148 LTLASTA
+148 
-155 NNSFTVE
+155 NSYT
-162 LPISNYLLK
+162 LK
-171 ANELGDGISTFIL
+171 ADELGDGISTFYMDL
-184 NMGGNY
+184 DGEY
-190 TGDIFKDKEL
+190 EGDIFSGKEL
-200 VATNLTGENKDYMS
+200 IAKETEDGYLKLQYKDDQEFS
-214 LQIKGDEYFDDGKA
+214 DGKA

-241 GAKNAFGFKFV
+241 SAQNSFGFKFV
-252 ADSTYKGPAGGGTH
+252 ADSTYGGKH
-266 TWGNEAFQKFKFT
+266 TWGNEDFQKFKFT

-288 MFVKQAPSLTSENKY
+288 VFVKQAPSLSIDNRYSE
-303 SGNDVQVVYATL
+303 DFQVVYATL
-315 GDNKVLTVSETN
+315 GDKKVLTVSETE

-356 NVGKTANAG
+356 NVGKIANAG

-371 EDKDEK
+371 E
-377 YEYVSETPSVYNPDG
+377 EYVSETPSVYNPDG

-407 RLKGTTY
+407 RLSNKSY
-414 ASNSEI
+414 ATNCEI

-449 KDKYLGSLYFTEA
+449 EDKYLGILRLTEA
-462 ELKEKAIQLNLQAV
+462 ELKEKTIQLNVNAV
-476 DGVVVPISVSD
+476 GGTVPISVSD
-487 SVLFADTEE
+487 SLLLADMEKEATSFRLFAGTEE
-496 DAKIF
+496 KTA
-501 GLEVKEKSVV
+501 
-511 GGAKVLGDTLYAV
+511 GAQSLGDTLYTV
-524 SYHLKDQFGD
+524 SYRLADQFGD
-534 RYLVKDEESKSLI
+534 RVLVKDSKTGSLI
-547 VSAYQQ
+547 MSSYQKDPLGIVFRQ
-553 SILDVV
+553 SNDGTV
-559 FESTKYGDTYE
+559 YE
-570 MKVGDEYV
+570 MTVGKEYV
-578 TYNTKSNLLLLGT
+578 TYSTQSNLLL
-591 SEEAFKFKV
+591 SEEKSEAVEFDV

-609 TVESSH
+609 AVKSSH

-634 ELKNEGQEIT
+634 EMKNEGQEIT
-644 KADYTADNFSFK
+644 KAGYTADNFSFK

-681 ETSDVRYYLSAID
+681 KTSDVRYYLSAID

-715 SKNSPAYFSLKKNED
+715 SKNSPAYFSLRKNED

-794 NAKDKKI
+794 NARDKKI

>member
-20 VFAQEQAGLVDKA
+20 VFAQEQASPVDKA

-40 FYLKSANSY
+40 FYLTSANSY

-59 VLVRNS
+59 VLVRSNK
-65 AGETKDEIDLALWQI
+65 GDTKDEIDLALWQI

-135 DSKTLALSVSDSK
+135 DSKTLALSISDSR
-148 LTLASTA
+148 LAL
-155 NNSFTVE
+155 VE
-162 LPISNYLLK
+162 ATESEFSVVYPDKAYNLK
-171 ANELGDGISTFIL
+171 INELGDGISTFYMDL
-184 NMGGNY
+184 GGEY
-190 TGDIFKDKEL
+190 EGDIFSGKEL
-200 VATNLTGENKDYMS
+200 IAKEAEDGFWKLQYKDDQEFS
-214 LQIKGDEYFDDGKA
+214 DGKA
-228 KYLGVDTLYTEIS
+228 KYLGVDSVKTTIT
-241 GAKNAFGFKFV
+241 GATGSYGLQFK
-252 ADSTYKGPAGGGTH
+252 ADSMYTKGALH
-266 TWGNEAFQKFKFT
+266 SYSNDDAQKFKFV
-279 IDLKNDSVA
+279 IDLSNDSIAV
-288 MFVKQAPSLTSENKY
+288 FVKKVNTAENI
-303 SGNDVQVVYATL
+303 QVVYATL
-315 GDNKVLTVSETN
+315 GD
-327 PLQGTAPFITTRRG
+327 RRG

-371 EDKDEK
+371 EV
-377 YEYVSETPSVYNPDG
+377 YTSETPSVYNPDG

-407 RLKGTTY
+407 RLSNKLY
-414 ASNSEI
+414 ATNCEI
-420 FAVNGVS
+420 FAVKGIS

-449 KDKYLGSLYFTEA
+449 KDKYLGILRLTEA
-462 ELKEKAIQLNLQAV
+462 ELKEKTIQLNVNAV
-476 DGVVVPISVSD
+476 GGTVPISVSD
-487 SVLFADTEE
+487 SLLLADMEKEATSFRLFAGTEE
-496 DAKIF
+496 KTA
-501 GLEVKEKSVV
+501 
-511 GGAKVLGDTLYAV
+511 GAQSLGDTLYTV
-524 SYHLKDQFGD
+524 SYRLADQFGD
-534 RYLVKDEESKSLI
+534 RVLVKDSKTGSLI
-547 VSAYQQ
+547 MSSYQKDPLGIVFRQ
-553 SILDVV
+553 SNDGTV
-559 FESTKYGDTYE
+559 YE
-570 MKVGDEYV
+570 MTVGKEYV
-578 TYNTKSNLLLLGT
+578 TYSTQSNLLL
-591 SEEAFKFKV
+591 SEEKSEAVEFDV

-615 LRFGSNGKYLTM
+615 LRFECNGKYLTM

>member
-20 VFAQEQAGLVDKA
+20 VFAQEQASPVDKA

-148 LTLASTA
+148 LAL
-155 NNSFTVE
+155 VE
-162 LPISNYLLK
+162 ATESEFSVVYPDKAYNLK
-171 ANELGDGISTFIL
+171 INELGDGISTFYMDL
-184 NMGGNY
+184 GEEY
-190 TGDIFKDKEL
+190 EGDIFSGKEL
-200 VATNLTGENKDYMS
+200 VAKETEDGFLKLQYKDDQEFS
-214 LQIKGDEYFDDGKA
+214 DGKA
-228 KYLGVDTLYTEIS
+228 KYLGVDSVKTTIT
-241 GAKNAFGFKFV
+241 GATGSYGLQFK
-252 ADSTYKGPAGGGTH
+252 ADSMYTKGALH
-266 TWGNEAFQKFKFT
+266 SYSNDDAQKFKFV
-279 IDLKNDSVA
+279 IDLSNDSIAV
-288 MFVKQAPSLTSENKY
+288 FVKKVNTAENI
-303 SGNDVQVVYATL
+303 QVVYATL
-315 GDNKVLTVSETN
+315 GDNKVLTVSETTSKDDMML
-327 PLQGTAPFITTRRG
+327 PTQGTAPFITTRRG

-371 EDKDEK
+371 EV
-377 YEYVSETPSVYNPDG
+377 YTSETPSVYNPDG

-407 RLKGTTY
+407 RLSNKLY
-414 ASNSEI
+414 ATNCEI
-420 FAVNGVS
+420 FAVKGIS

-449 KDKYLGSLYFTEA
+449 KDKYLGILRLTEA
-462 ELKEKAIQLNLQAV
+462 ELKEKTIQLNVNAV
-476 DGVVVPISVSD
+476 GGTVPISVSD
-487 SVLFADTEE
+487 SLLLADMEKEATSFRLFAGTEE
-496 DAKIF
+496 KTA
-501 GLEVKEKSVV
+501 
-511 GGAKVLGDTLYAV
+511 GAQSLGDTLYTV
-524 SYHLKDQFGD
+524 SYRLADQFGD
-534 RYLVKDEESKSLI
+534 RVLVKDSKTGSLI
-547 VSAYQQ
+547 MSSYQKDPLGIVFRQ
-553 SILDVV
+553 SNDGTV
-559 FESTKYGDTYE
+559 YE
-570 MKVGDEYV
+570 MTVGKEYV
-578 TYNTKSNLLLLGT
+578 TYSTQSNLLL
-591 SEEAFKFKV
+591 SEEKSEAVEFDV

-615 LRFGSNGKYLTM
+615 LRFECNGKYLTM

-681 ETSDVRYYLSAID
+681 ETSNVRYYLSAID

-813 YLVTSDRFTVPASR
+813 YVVTSDRFTVPASR

>member
-10 TALLMGTSLS
+10 TALLMGASLS
-20 VFAQEQAGLVDKA
+20 VSAADVDKA

-40 FYLKSANSY
+40 FYLKTDAQYY
-49 LALDAERTDS
+49 LALDEMRTDS
-59 VLVRNS
+59 VLLRNN
-65 AGETKDEIDLALWQI
+65 AGTTKDEIDLALWQI

-126 GGKIVGYYG
+126 NGKIVGYYG
-135 DSKTLALSVSDSK
+135 DSKTLAVSIKDSK
-148 LTLASTA
+148 DLVLATETSDA
-155 NNSFTVE
+155 FSVE
-162 LPISNYLLK
+162 YPNKKYLLE
-171 ANELGDGISTFIL
+171 ANELGNGISTFVL

-190 TGDIFKDKEL
+190 TGDIFKDNEL
-200 VATNLTGENKDYMS
+200 IATDLTGDDEAYMS
-214 LQIKGDEYFDDGKA
+214 LQIKGDEYFEDGKA

-241 GAKNAFGFKFV
+241 GAQNSFGFKFV
-252 ADSTYKGPAGGGTH
+252 ADSTYGGTH
-266 TWGNEAFQKFKFT
+266 TWGNGDFQKFKFT
-279 IDLKNDSVA
+279 IDLKNDSIA
-288 MFVKQAPSLTSENKY
+288 MFVKQAPSLSIDNRY
-303 SGNDVQVVYATL
+303 STDVQVVYATL
-315 GDNKVLTVSETN
+315 GDNKVLTVSETE

-341 TPVTLANGSGVYFLK
+341 TPVTLTNGSGVYFLK
-356 NVGKTANAG
+356 NIGRTTNAG

-371 EDKDEK
+371 E
-377 YEYVSETPSVYNPDG
+377 EYASETPSLYNPDG

-397 EENGKYSIVD
+397 EENGKYSIVN
-407 RLKGTTY
+407 RLSNEAY
-414 ASNSEI
+414 ATNSEI
-420 FAVNGVS
+420 FAVKGAS
-427 GAYTVAGRTDTLSF
+427 GIYTVAGKNDTLSF
-441 EYQPKVDL
+441 VYQPTVDL
-449 KDKYLGSLYFTEA
+449 KDKYLGVLRLTEA
-462 ELKEKAIQLNLQAV
+462 ELKEKTIQLSVKAV
-476 DGVVVPISVSD
+476 GGTAPISVSD
-487 SVLFADTEE
+487 SLLLADMENEATPFRLLAGTEGKT
-496 DAKIF
+496 A
-501 GLEVKEKSVV
+501 
-511 GGAKVLGDTLYAV
+511 GAQSLGDTLYTV
-524 SYHLKDQFGD
+524 SYRLADQFGD
-534 RYLVKDEESKSLI
+534 RVLVKDTKTGSLI
-547 VSAYQQ
+547 MSSFQKDT
-553 SILDVV
+553 LDVV
-559 FESTKYGDTYE
+559 FRQSNDGTVYE
-570 MKVGDEYV
+570 LTVGDYYV
-578 TYNTKSNLLLLGT
+578 TYNTQSNLLL
-591 SEEAFKFKV
+591 SKNKSDAVSFDVEV
-600 DIIDAPQYE
+600 VDAPQYE

-634 ELKNEGQEIT
+634 EMKNEGQEIT
-644 KADYTADNFSFK
+644 KAGYTADNFSFK

-694 TVQHEGKNRLGFIPS
+694 TAQYEGKNRLGFIPS

-730 GSLWLENINVKGGA
+730 GSLWLENVNVKGGS
-744 FVSQIAN
+744 FVTQIAN
-751 TLVMSNTGM
+751 TLVMSNAGM

-769 PTANEEIEAPTSVV
+769 PTANEVIETPTSVI

>member
-10 TALLMGTSLS
+10 TALLMGASLS
-20 VFAQEQAGLVDKA
+20 VSAADVDKA

-40 FYLKSANSY
+40 FYLKTDAQYY
-49 LALDAERTDS
+49 LALDEMRTDS
-59 VLVRNS
+59 VLLRNN
-65 AGETKDEIDLALWQI
+65 AGTTKDEIDLALWQI

-126 GGKIVGYYG
+126 NGKIVGYYG
-135 DSKTLALSVSDSK
+135 DSKTLAVSIKDSK
-148 LTLASTA
+148 DLVLATETSDA
-155 NNSFTVE
+155 FSVE
-162 LPISNYLLK
+162 YPNKKYLLE
-171 ANELGDGISTFIL
+171 ANELGNGISTFVL

-190 TGDIFKDKEL
+190 TGDIFKDNEL
-200 VATNLTGENKDYMS
+200 IATDLTGDDEAYMS
-214 LQIKGDEYFDDGKA
+214 LQIKGDEYFEDGKA

-241 GAKNAFGFKFV
+241 GAQNSFGFKFV
-252 ADSTYKGPAGGGTH
+252 ADSTYGGTH
-266 TWGNEAFQKFKFT
+266 TWGNGDFQKFKFT
-279 IDLKNDSVA
+279 IDLKNDSIA
-288 MFVKQAPSLTSENKY
+288 MFVKQAPSLSIDNRY
-303 SGNDVQVVYATL
+303 STDVQVVYATL
-315 GDNKVLTVSETN
+315 GDNKVLTVSETD

-341 TPVTLANGSGVYFLK
+341 TPVTLTNGSGVYFLK
-356 NVGKTANAG
+356 NIGRTTNAG

-371 EDKDEK
+371 E
-377 YEYVSETPSVYNPDG
+377 EYASETPSLYNPDG

-397 EENGKYSIVD
+397 EENGKYSIVN
-407 RLKGTTY
+407 RLTNKTY
-414 ASNSEI
+414 AANSEI
-420 FAVNGVS
+420 FAVKGAS
-427 GAYTVAGRTDTLSF
+427 GIYTVAGKNDTLSF
-441 EYQPKVDL
+441 VYQPTVDL
-449 KDKYLGSLYFTEA
+449 KDKYLGVLRLTEA
-462 ELKEKAIQLNLQAV
+462 ELKEKTIQLSVKAV
-476 DGVVVPISVSD
+476 GGTAPISVSD
-487 SVLFADTEE
+487 SLLLADMENEATPFRLLAGTEGKT
-496 DAKIF
+496 A
-501 GLEVKEKSVV
+501 
-511 GGAKVLGDTLYAV
+511 GAQSLGDTLYTV
-524 SYHLKDQFGD
+524 SYRLADQFGD
-534 RYLVKDEESKSLI
+534 RVLVKDTETGSLI
-547 VSAYQQ
+547 MSSFQKDT
-553 SILDVV
+553 LDVV
-559 FESTKYGDTYE
+559 FRQSNDGTVYE
-570 MKVGDEYV
+570 LTVGDYYV
-578 TYNTKSNLLLLGT
+578 TYNTQSNLLL
-591 SEEAFKFKV
+591 SKNKSDAVSFEVEV
-600 DIIDAPQYE
+600 VDAPQYE

-744 FVSQIAN
+744 FVSRIAN

>member
-20 VFAQEQAGLVDKA
+20 VFAEQASSVDKA
-33 EWKEGNY
+33 EWKEGYYYQLESNGY
-40 FYLKSANSY
+40 Y
-49 LALDAERTDS
+49 LAVDGVVSDS
-59 VLVRNS
+59 VIVKKTIAESKASLDS
-65 AGETKDEIDLALWQI
+65 TLWQI
-80 KKVETTAGG
+80 TKRTTSGG
-89 DVYQFTNKA
+89 IVYQFRNKA
-98 TKAVLSFSTKANA
+98 TNALLAFAAKENA
-111 TTVLDPSGVSQWTFT
+111 TTKLDPAGVSEWVFSD
-126 GGKIVGYYG
+126 GNAIKGFFGDGKSYSLSLSKDGVLSLATTNSSNFNIVE
-135 DSKTLALSVSDSK
+135 TK
-148 LTLASTA
+148 LYT
-155 NNSFTVE
+155 
-162 LPISNYLLK
+162 LK
-171 ANELGDGISTFIL
+171 ADELGDGISTFYMDL
-184 NMGGNY
+184 GGEY
-190 TGDIFKDKEL
+190 EGDIFSGKEL
-200 VATNLTGENKDYMS
+200 IAKETEDGYLKLQYKDDQEFS
-214 LQIKGDEYFDDGKA
+214 DGKA

-241 GAKNAFGFKFV
+241 SAQNSFGFKFV
-252 ADSTYKGPAGGGTH
+252 ADSTYGGKH
-266 TWGNEAFQKFKFT
+266 TWGNEDFQKFKFT

-288 MFVKQAPSLTSENKY
+288 VFVKQAPSLSIDNRYSE
-303 SGNDVQVVYATL
+303 DFQVVYATL
-315 GDNKVLTVSETN
+315 GDKKVLTVSETE

-356 NVGKTANAG
+356 NVGKAANAG

-371 EDKDEK
+371 EI
-377 YEYVSETPSVYNPDG
+377 YASETPSVYNPDG

-407 RLKGTTY
+407 RLSNTSY
-414 ASNSEI
+414 AAANSEI
-420 FAVNGVS
+420 FAVKGIS

-449 KDKYLGSLYFTEA
+449 KDKYLGILRLTEA
-462 ELKEKAIQLNLQAV
+462 ELKEKTIQLNVNAV
-476 DGVVVPISVSD
+476 GGTVPISVSD
-487 SVLFADTEE
+487 SLLLADMEKEATSFRLFAGTEE
-496 DAKIF
+496 KTA
-501 GLEVKEKSVV
+501 
-511 GGAKVLGDTLYAV
+511 GAQSLGDTLYTV
-524 SYHLKDQFGD
+524 SYRLADQFGD
-534 RYLVKDEESKSLI
+534 RVLVKDSKTGSLI
-547 VSAYQQ
+547 MSSYQKDPLGIVFRQ
-553 SILDVV
+553 SNDGTV
-559 FESTKYGDTYE
+559 YE
-570 MKVGDEYV
+570 MTVGKEYV
-578 TYNTKSNLLLLGT
+578 TYSTQSNLLL
-591 SEEAFKFKV
+591 SEEKSEAVEFDV

-609 TVESSH
+609 AVKSSH

-634 ELKNEGQEIT
+634 EMKNEGQEIT
-644 KADYTADNFSFK
+644 KAGYTADNFSFK

-681 ETSDVRYYLSAID
+681 KTSDVRYYLSAID

-715 SKNSPAYFSLKKNED
+715 SKNSPAYFSLRKNED

-794 NAKDKKI
+794 NARDKKI

>member
-20 VFAQEQAGLVDKA
+20 VFAQEQVSPVDKA

-40 FYLKSANSY
+40 FYLTSANSY

-59 VLVRNS
+59 VIVRNS

-135 DSKTLALSVSDSK
+135 DSKTLALSISDSR
-148 LTLASTA
+148 LAL
-155 NNSFTVE
+155 VE
-162 LPISNYLLK
+162 ATESEFSVVYPNKAYNLK
-171 ANELGDGISTFIL
+171 INELGDGISTFYMDL
-184 NMGGNY
+184 GGEY
-190 TGDIFKDKEL
+190 EGDIFSDKEL
-200 VATNLTGENKDYMS
+200 IAKEAEDGFWKLQYKDDQEFS
-214 LQIKGDEYFDDGKA
+214 DGKA
-228 KYLGVDTLYTEIS
+228 KYLGVDSVKTTIT
-241 GAKNAFGFKFV
+241 GATGSYGLQFK
-252 ADSTYKGPAGGGTH
+252 ADSMYTKGALH
-266 TWGNEAFQKFKFT
+266 SYSNDDAQKFKFV
-279 IDLKNDSVA
+279 IDLSNDSIAV
-288 MFVKQAPSLTSENKY
+288 FVKKVNTAENI
-303 SGNDVQVVYATL
+303 QVVYATL
-315 GDNKVLTVSETN
+315 GDNKALTVSETTSKDDMMF
-327 PLQGTAPFITTRRG
+327 PTQGTAPFITTRRG

-371 EDKDEK
+371 EV
-377 YEYVSETPSVYNPDG
+377 YTSETPSVYNPDG

-407 RLKGTTY
+407 RLSNKSY
-414 ASNSEI
+414 ATNCEI
-420 FAVNGVS
+420 FAVKGIS
-427 GAYTVAGRTDTLSF
+427 GAYTVAGETDTLSF

-449 KDKYLGSLYFTEA
+449 KDKYLGILRLTEA
-462 ELKEKAIQLNLQAV
+462 ELKEKTIQLNVNAV
-476 DGVVVPISVSD
+476 GGTVPISVSD
-487 SVLFADTEE
+487 SLLLADMEKEATSFRLFAGTEE
-496 DAKIF
+496 KTA
-501 GLEVKEKSVV
+501 
-511 GGAKVLGDTLYAV
+511 GAQSLGDTLYTV
-524 SYHLKDQFGD
+524 SYRLADQFGD
-534 RYLVKDEESKSLI
+534 RVLVKDSKTGSLI
-547 VSAYQQ
+547 MSSYQKDPLGIVFRQ
-553 SILDVV
+553 SNDGTV
-559 FESTKYGDTYE
+559 YE
-570 MKVGDEYV
+570 MTVGKEYV
-578 TYNTKSNLLLLGT
+578 TYSTQSNLLL
-591 SEEAFKFKV
+591 SEEKSEAVEFDV

-615 LRFGSNGKYLTM
+615 LRFECNGKYLTM

-644 KADYTADNFSFK
+644 KADYTADNFSFR

>member
-10 TALLMGTSLS
+10 TALLAVSLS
-20 VFAQEQAGLVDKA
+20 AGAADNT
-33 EWKEGNY
+33 EWKEGYYYQLESNGY
-40 FYLKSANSY
+40 Y
-49 LALDAERTDS
+49 LAVDGVVSDS
-59 VLVRNS
+59 VIVKKTIAESKASLDS
-65 AGETKDEIDLALWQI
+65 TLWQI
-80 KKVETTAGG
+80 TKRTTSGG
-89 DVYQFTNKA
+89 IVYQFRNKA
-98 TKAVLSFSTKANA
+98 TNALLAFAAKENA
-111 TTVLDPSGVSQWTFT
+111 TTKLDPAGISEWAFSDGNAIKGYFGDGKSYGLSISEDGVLSLVTTNASEF
-126 GGKIVGYYG
+126 KIVA
-135 DSKTLALSVSDSK
+135 T
-148 LTLASTA
+148 
-155 NNSFTVE
+155 NSYT
-162 LPISNYLLK
+162 LK
-171 ANELGDGISTFIL
+171 ADELGDGISTFYMDL
-184 NMGGNY
+184 DGEY
-190 TGDIFKDKEL
+190 EGDIFSGKEL
-200 VATNLTGENKDYMS
+200 IAKETEDGYLKLQYKDDQEFS
-214 LQIKGDEYFDDGKA
+214 DGKA

-241 GAKNAFGFKFV
+241 SAQNSFGFKFV
-252 ADSTYKGPAGGGTH
+252 ADSTYGGKH
-266 TWGNEAFQKFKFT
+266 TWGNEDFQKFKFT

-288 MFVKQAPSLTSENKY
+288 VFVKQAPSLSIDNRYSE
-303 SGNDVQVVYATL
+303 DFQVVYATL
-315 GDNKVLTVSETN
+315 GDKKVLTVSETTSKDDMMF
-327 PLQGTAPFITTRRG
+327 PTQGTAPFITTRRG

-356 NVGKTANAG
+356 NVGKAANAG

-371 EDKDEK
+371 EI
-377 YEYVSETPSVYNPDG
+377 YASETPSVYNPDG

-407 RLKGTTY
+407 RLSNTSY
-414 ASNSEI
+414 APNCEI

-441 EYQPKVDL
+441 EYRPKVDL
-449 KDKYLGSLYFTEA
+449 TDKYLGSLYFTEA
-462 ELKEKAIQLNLQAV
+462 ELNEKAIQLNLQAV

-501 GLEVKEKSVV
+501 GLEVKDKKVV

-609 TVESSH
+609 AVKSSH
-615 LRFGSNGKYLTM
+615 LRFGSNGKFLTM

-634 ELKNEGQEIT
+634 EMKNEGQEIT
-644 KADYTADNFSFK
+644 KAGYTADNFSFK

-715 SKNSPAYFSLKKNED
+715 SKNSPAYFSLRKNED

-794 NAKDKKI
+794 NARDKKI

>member
-20 VFAQEQAGLVDKA
+20 VFAQEQASSVDKA

-40 FYLKSANSY
+40 FYLKSDNSY
-49 LALDAERTDS
+49 LALSAERTDS
-59 VLVRNS
+59 VLIRSNE
-65 AGETKDEIDLALWQI
+65 GQTKDEIDLALWQI

-126 GGKIVGYYG
+126 DGYIVGYYG

-148 LTLASTA
+148 LALTSTT
-155 NNSFTVE
+155 NNRFTVE
-162 LPISNYLLK
+162 LPDSKYQLK

-356 NVGKTANAG
+356 NAGKTTDGG
-365 KYLYGN
+365 KYLYGSG
-371 EDKDEK
+371 
-377 YEYVSETPSVYNPDG
+377 YVAETPSVYNPDG

-427 GAYTVAGRTDTLSF
+427 GAYTVAGKTDTLSF

-501 GLEVKEKSVV
+501 GLEVKDKKVV

-534 RYLVKDEESKSLI
+534 RYLVEDKKNKSLI
-547 VSAYQQ
+547 VSEFQE
-553 SILDVV
+553 SVLDVV

-570 MKVGDEYV
+570 MKVGDKYV

-694 TVQHEGKNRLGFIPS
+694 TAQYEGKNRLGFIPS

-730 GSLWLENINVKGGA
+730 GSLWLENVNVKGGS
-744 FVSQIAN
+744 FVTQIAN
-751 TLVMSNTGM
+751 TLVMSNAGM

-769 PTANEEIEAPTSVV
+769 PTANEVIETPTSVI

>member
-10 TALLMGTSLS
+10 TALLAVSLS
-20 VFAQEQAGLVDKA
+20 AGAADNT
-33 EWKEGNY
+33 EWKEGYYYQLESNGY
-40 FYLKSANSY
+40 Y
-49 LALDAERTDS
+49 LAVDGVVSDS
-59 VLVRNS
+59 VIVKKTIAESKASLDS
-65 AGETKDEIDLALWQI
+65 TLWQI
-80 KKVETTAGG
+80 TKRTTSGG
-89 DVYQFTNKA
+89 IVYQFRNKA
-98 TKAVLSFSTKANA
+98 TNALLAFAAKENA
-111 TTVLDPSGVSQWTFT
+111 TTKLDPAGVSEWAFSD
-126 GGKIVGYYG
+126 GNAIKGFFGDGKSYSLSLSKDGVLSLATTNSSNFNIVE
-135 DSKTLALSVSDSK
+135 TK
-148 LTLASTA
+148 LYT
-155 NNSFTVE
+155 
-162 LPISNYLLK
+162 LK
-171 ANELGDGISTFIL
+171 ADELGDGISTFYMDL
-184 NMGGNY
+184 GGEY
-190 TGDIFKDKEL
+190 EGDIFSGKEL
-200 VATNLTGENKDYMS
+200 IAKETEDGYLKLQYKDD
-214 LQIKGDEYFDDGKA
+214 QEFPDGKA

-241 GAKNAFGFKFV
+241 DAQNSFGFKFV
-252 ADSTYKGPAGGGTH
+252 ADSTYGGKH
-266 TWGNEAFQKFKFT
+266 TWGNEDFQKFKFT

-288 MFVKQAPSLTSENKY
+288 VFVKQAPSLSIDNKY
-303 SGNDVQVVYATL
+303 SPDVQVVYATL
-315 GDNKVLTVSETN
+315 GDKKVLTVSETE

-356 NVGKTANAG
+356 NVGKAANAG

-371 EDKDEK
+371 DI
-377 YEYVSETPSVYNPDG
+377 YASETPSVYNPDG

-407 RLKGTTY
+407 RLSNTSY
-414 ASNSEI
+414 APNCEI

-449 KDKYLGSLYFTEA
+449 EDKYLGSLYFTEA
-462 ELKEKAIQLNLQAV
+462 ELKEKAIRLNLQAV

-501 GLEVKEKSVV
+501 GLEVKDKKVV

-609 TVESSH
+609 AVKSSH
-615 LRFGSNGKYLTM
+615 LRFGSNGKFLTM

-634 ELKNEGQEIT
+634 EMKNEGQEIT
-644 KADYTADNFSFK
+644 KAGYTADNFSFK

-715 SKNSPAYFSLKKNED
+715 SKNSPAYFSLRKNED

-794 NAKDKKI
+794 NARDKKI

>member
-20 VFAQEQAGLVDKA
+20 VFAQEQASPVDKA

-40 FYLKSANSY
+40 FYLTSANSY

-59 VLVRNS
+59 VIVRNS

-135 DSKTLALSVSDSK
+135 DSKTLALSISDSR
-148 LTLASTA
+148 LAL
-155 NNSFTVE
+155 VE
-162 LPISNYLLK
+162 ATESEFSVVYPDKAYNLK
-171 ANELGDGISTFIL
+171 INELGDGISTFYMDL
-184 NMGGNY
+184 GGEY
-190 TGDIFKDKEL
+190 EGDIFSGKEL
-200 VATNLTGENKDYMS
+200 IAKEAEDGFWKLQYKDDQEFS
-214 LQIKGDEYFDDGKA
+214 DGKA
-228 KYLGVDTLYTEIS
+228 KYLGVDSVKTTIT
-241 GAKNAFGFKFV
+241 GATGSYGLQFK
-252 ADSTYKGPAGGGTH
+252 ADSMYTKGALH
-266 TWGNEAFQKFKFT
+266 SYSNDDAQKFKFV
-279 IDLKNDSVA
+279 IDLSNDSIAV
-288 MFVKQAPSLTSENKY
+288 FVKKVNTAENI
-303 SGNDVQVVYATL
+303 QVVYATL
-315 GDNKVLTVSETN
+315 GDNKVLTVSETTSKDDMMF
-327 PLQGTAPFITTRRG
+327 PTQGTAPFITTRRG

-356 NVGKTANAG
+356 NVGKTTNAG

-371 EDKDEK
+371 EDKE
-377 YEYVSETPSVYNPDG
+377 YEYASETPSVYNPDG

-407 RLKGTTY
+407 RLSNTSY
-414 ASNSEI
+414 AANSEI

-449 KDKYLGSLYFTEA
+449 KDKYLGILRLTEA
-462 ELKEKAIQLNLQAV
+462 ELKEKTIQLNVNAV
-476 DGVVVPISVSD
+476 GGTVPISVSD
-487 SVLFADTEE
+487 SLLLADMEKEATSFRLFAGTEE
-496 DAKIF
+496 KTA
-501 GLEVKEKSVV
+501 
-511 GGAKVLGDTLYAV
+511 GAQSLGDTLYTV
-524 SYHLKDQFGD
+524 SYRLADQFGD
-534 RYLVKDEESKSLI
+534 RVLVKDSKTGSLI
-547 VSAYQQ
+547 MSNFQEDTLNIVFRQ
-553 SILDVV
+553 SNDGTV
-559 FESTKYGDTYE
+559 YE
-570 MKVGDEYV
+570 MTVGKEYV
-578 TYNTKSNLLLLGT
+578 TYSTQSNLLL
-591 SEEAFKFKV
+591 SEEKSEAVEFDV

-634 ELKNEGQEIT
+634 EMKNEGQEIT
-644 KADYTADNFSFK
+644 KAGYTADNFSFK

-681 ETSDVRYYLSAID
+681 KTSDVRYYLSAID

-715 SKNSPAYFSLKKNED
+715 SKNSPAYFSLRKNED

-769 PTANEEIEAPTSVV
+769 PTANEEIETPTSVV

>member
-10 TALLMGTSLS
+10 TALLLGASFS
-20 VFAQEQAGLVDKA
+20 AVAAVDKA

-40 FYLKSANSY
+40 FYLTSNGSY

-59 VLVRNS
+59 VLVRSNK
-65 AGETKDEIDLALWQI
+65 GDKKEDIDLALWQI
-80 KKVETTAGG
+80 KKVETTAAG

-98 TKAVLSFSTKANA
+98 TKAVLAFSTKANA

-126 GGKIVGYYG
+126 DGKIVGYYG
-135 DSKTLALSVSDSK
+135 DSKTLALSVSDAK
-148 LTLASTA
+148 LALTSTTS
-155 NNSFTVE
+155 NSFTVE
-162 LPISNYLLK
+162 LPISDYRLK

-190 TGDIFKDKEL
+190 SGDIFKDKEL
-200 VATNLTGENKDYMS
+200 VATDLTGENEAYMS
-214 LQIKGDEYFDDGKA
+214 LQVKGDEYFDDGKA

-252 ADSTYKGPAGGGTH
+252 ADSTYRGPKGGGTH

-288 MFVKQAPSLTSENKY
+288 MFVKQAPSLTSDDKY
-303 SGNDVQVVYATL
+303 SEKDVQVVYATL
-315 GDNKVLTVSETN
+315 GDNKVLTVSETES
-327 PLQGTAPFITTRRG
+327 LQGTAPFITTRRG

-356 NVGKTANAG
+356 NAGKTTDGG
-365 KYLYGN
+365 KYLYGSG
-371 EDKDEK
+371 
-377 YEYVSETPSVYNPDG
+377 YVAETPSVYNPDG

-407 RLKGTTY
+407 RLKGKTY
-414 ASNSEI
+414 AANSEI
-420 FAVNGVS
+420 FAVKGVS
-427 GAYTVAGRTDTLSF
+427 GAYTVAGRTDTLTF

-449 KDKYLGSLYFTEA
+449 KDKYLGSLYFSEA
-462 ELKEKAIQLNLQAV
+462 ELKEKVIQLNLQAV
-476 DGVVVPISVSD
+476 DGIVVPISVSD

-501 GLEVKEKSVV
+501 RLEVNDKRVV
-511 GGAKVLGDTLYAV
+511 GGATILGDTLYAV
-524 SYHLKDQFGD
+524 SYLLKDQFGD
-534 RYLVKDEESKSLI
+534 RYLVEDKENKSLV
-547 VSAYQQ
+547 VSEFQQ
-553 SILDVV
+553 SVLDVV

-570 MKVGDEYV
+570 MKVKDEYV
-578 TYNTKSNLLLLGT
+578 TYNTKSNFLLLGP

-600 DIIDAPQYE
+600 NIINAPQYE

-634 ELKNEGQEIT
+634 EMKNEGQEIT
-644 KADYTADNFSFK
+644 KAGYTADNFSFK

-681 ETSDVRYYLSAID
+681 KTSDVRYYLSAID
-694 TVQHEGKNRLGFIPS
+694 TAQYEGKNRLGFIPS

-730 GSLWLENINVKGGA
+730 GSLWLENVNVKGGS
-744 FVSQIAN
+744 FVTQIAN

-760 NFSAEKASA
+760 NFTTEKASA
-769 PTANEEIEAPTSVV
+769 PTANEEIEKPVSVI

>member
-20 VFAQEQAGLVDKA
+20 VFAQEQASSVDKA

-40 FYLKSANSY
+40 FYLKSDNSY
-49 LALDAERTDS
+49 LALSAERTDS
-59 VLVRNS
+59 VLIRSNE
-65 AGETKDEIDLALWQI
+65 GQTKDEIDLALWQI

-126 GGKIVGYYG
+126 DGYIVGYYG

-148 LTLASTA
+148 LALTSTT
-155 NNSFTVE
+155 NNRFTVE
-162 LPISNYLLK
+162 LPDSKYQLK

-190 TGDIFKDKEL
+190 TGDIFKGKEL

-356 NVGKTANAG
+356 NAGKTTDGG
-365 KYLYGN
+365 KYLYGSG
-371 EDKDEK
+371 
-377 YEYVSETPSVYNPDG
+377 YVAETPSVYNPDG

-427 GAYTVAGRTDTLSF
+427 GAYTVAGKTDTLSF

-487 SVLFADTEE
+487 SVLFADTED

-501 GLEVKEKSVV
+501 GLEVKDKKVV
-511 GGAKVLGDTLYAV
+511 GGALALGDTLYAV
-524 SYHLKDQFGD
+524 SYLLKDQFGD

-591 SEEAFKFKV
+591 SEDAFKFKV

-634 ELKNEGQEIT
+634 EM
-644 KADYTADNFSFK
+644 
-656 IEKADTVIPGKPVYL
+656 VI
-671 ISTCMIGADD
+671 
-681 ETSDVRYYLSAID
+681 
-694 TVQHEGKNRLGFIPS
+694 
-709 NDTIRT
+709 
-715 SKNSPAYFSLKKNED
+715 
-730 GSLWLENINVKGGA
+730 
-744 FVSQIAN
+744 
-751 TLVMSNTGM
+751 
-760 NFSAEKASA
+760 
-769 PTANEEIEAPTSVV
+769 
-783 VAGGHNSVTVM
+783 
-794 NAKDKKI
+794 
-801 VLTDILGKIVGN
+801 
-813 YLVTSDRFTVPASR
+813 
-827 GLLIVAIEGEVAQKV
+827 LLITSHSRSKRRIRLFRVNLFI
-842 IVK
+842 

>member
-10 TALLMGTSLS
+10 TALLAVSLS
-20 VFAQEQAGLVDKA
+20 AGAADNT
-33 EWKEGNY
+33 EWKEGYYYQLESNGY
-40 FYLKSANSY
+40 Y
-49 LALDAERTDS
+49 LAVDGVVSDS
-59 VLVRNS
+59 VIVKKTIAESKASLDS
-65 AGETKDEIDLALWQI
+65 TLWQI
-80 KKVETTAGG
+80 TKRTTSGG
-89 DVYQFTNKA
+89 IVYQFRNKA
-98 TKAVLSFSTKANA
+98 TNALLAFAAKENA
-111 TTVLDPSGVSQWTFT
+111 TTKLDPAGVSEWAFSD
-126 GGKIVGYYG
+126 GNAIKGFFGDGKSYSLSLSKDGVLSLATTNSSNFNIVE
-135 DSKTLALSVSDSK
+135 TK
-148 LTLASTA
+148 LYT
-155 NNSFTVE
+155 
-162 LPISNYLLK
+162 LK
-171 ANELGDGISTFIL
+171 ADELGDGISTFYMDL
-184 NMGGNY
+184 GGEY
-190 TGDIFKDKEL
+190 EGDIFSGKEL
-200 VATNLTGENKDYMS
+200 IAKKAEDGYLKLQYKDD
-214 LQIKGDEYFDDGKA
+214 QEFPDGKA

-241 GAKNAFGFKFV
+241 SAQNSFGFKFV
-252 ADSTYKGPAGGGTH
+252 ADSTYGGKH
-266 TWGNEAFQKFKFT
+266 TWGNEDFQKFKFT

-288 MFVKQAPSLTSENKY
+288 VFVKQAPSLSIDNRYSE
-303 SGNDVQVVYATL
+303 DFQVVYATL
-315 GDNKVLTVSETN
+315 GDKKVLTVSETTSKDDMMF
-327 PLQGTAPFITTRRG
+327 PTQGTAPFITTRRG

-356 NVGKTANAG
+356 NVGKAANAG

-371 EDKDEK
+371 EV
-377 YEYVSETPSVYNPDG
+377 YTSETPSVYNPDG

-407 RLKGTTY
+407 RLSNTSY
-414 ASNSEI
+414 APNCEI

-462 ELKEKAIQLNLQAV
+462 ELKEKAIRLNLQAV

-534 RYLVKDEESKSLI
+534 RYLVEDKNNKSLI

-615 LRFGSNGKYLTM
+615 LRFGSNGKFLTM

-634 ELKNEGQEIT
+634 EMKNEGQEIT
-644 KADYTADNFSFK
+644 KAGYTADNFSFK

-715 SKNSPAYFSLKKNED
+715 SKNSPAYFSLRKNED

-794 NAKDKKI
+794 NARDKKI

>member
-20 VFAQEQAGLVDKA
+20 VFAEQASSVDKA
-33 EWKEGNY
+33 EWKEGYYYQLESNGY
-40 FYLKSANSY
+40 Y
-49 LALDAERTDS
+49 LAVDGVVSDS
-59 VLVRNS
+59 VIVKKTIAESKASLDS
-65 AGETKDEIDLALWQI
+65 TLWQI
-80 KKVETTAGG
+80 TKRTTSGG
-89 DVYQFTNKA
+89 IVYQFRNKA
-98 TKAVLSFSTKANA
+98 TNALLAFAAKENA
-111 TTVLDPSGVSQWTFT
+111 TTKLDPAGVSEWVFSD
-126 GGKIVGYYG
+126 GNAIKGFFGDGKSYSLSLSKDGVLSLATTNSSNFNIVE
-135 DSKTLALSVSDSK
+135 TK
-148 LTLASTA
+148 LYT
-155 NNSFTVE
+155 
-162 LPISNYLLK
+162 LK
-171 ANELGDGISTFIL
+171 ADELGDGISTFYMDL
-184 NMGGNY
+184 GGEY
-190 TGDIFKDKEL
+190 EGDIFSGKEL
-200 VATNLTGENKDYMS
+200 IAKETEDGYLKLQYKDD
-214 LQIKGDEYFDDGKA
+214 QEFPDGKA

-241 GAKNAFGFKFV
+241 GAQNSFGFKFV
-252 ADSTYKGPAGGGTH
+252 ADSTYGGKH
-266 TWGNEAFQKFKFT
+266 TWGNEDFQKFKFT

-288 MFVKQAPSLTSENKY
+288 VFVKQAPSLSIDNRYSE
-303 SGNDVQVVYATL
+303 DFQVVYATL
-315 GDNKVLTVSETN
+315 GDKKVLTVSETN

-356 NVGKTANAG
+356 NVGKAANAG

-371 EDKDEK
+371 EI
-377 YEYVSETPSVYNPDG
+377 YASETPSVYNPDG

-407 RLKGTTY
+407 RLSNTSY
-414 ASNSEI
+414 AAANSEI
-420 FAVNGVS
+420 FAVKGIS

-449 KDKYLGSLYFTEA
+449 TDKYLGSLYFTEA
-462 ELKEKAIQLNLQAV
+462 ELNEKAIQLNLQAV

-501 GLEVKEKSVV
+501 GLEVKDKKVV
-511 GGAKVLGDTLYAV
+511 GGAMALGDTLYAV

-570 MKVGDEYV
+570 MKVRDEYV

-609 TVESSH
+609 AVKSSH

-634 ELKNEGQEIT
+634 EMKNEGQEIT
-644 KADYTADNFSFK
+644 KAGYTADNFSFK

-715 SKNSPAYFSLKKNED
+715 SKNSPAYFSLRKNED

-794 NAKDKKI
+794 NARDKKI

>member
-10 TALLMGTSLS
+10 TALLMGASLS
-20 VFAQEQAGLVDKA
+20 VSAADVDKA

-40 FYLKSANSY
+40 FYLKTDAQYY
-49 LALDAERTDS
+49 LALDEMRTDS
-59 VLVRNS
+59 VLLRNN
-65 AGETKDEIDLALWQI
+65 AGTTKDEIDLALWQI

-126 GGKIVGYYG
+126 NGKIVGYYG
-135 DSKTLALSVSDSK
+135 DSKTLAVSIKDSK
-148 LTLASTA
+148 DLVLATETSDA
-155 NNSFTVE
+155 FSVE
-162 LPISNYLLK
+162 YPNKKYLLE
-171 ANELGDGISTFIL
+171 ANELGNGISTFVL

-190 TGDIFKDKEL
+190 TGDIFKDNEL
-200 VATNLTGENKDYMS
+200 IATDLTGDDEAYMS
-214 LQIKGDEYFDDGKA
+214 LQIKGDEYFEDGKA

-241 GAKNAFGFKFV
+241 GAQNSFGFKFV
-252 ADSTYKGPAGGGTH
+252 ADSTYGGTH
-266 TWGNEAFQKFKFT
+266 TWGNGDFQKFKFT
-279 IDLKNDSVA
+279 IDLKNDSIA
-288 MFVKQAPSLTSENKY
+288 MFVKQAPSLSIDNRY
-303 SGNDVQVVYATL
+303 STDVQVVYATL
-315 GDNKVLTVSETN
+315 GDNKVLTVSETD

-341 TPVTLANGSGVYFLK
+341 TPVTLTNGSGVYFLK
-356 NVGKTANAG
+356 NIGRTTNAG

-371 EDKDEK
+371 E
-377 YEYVSETPSVYNPDG
+377 EYASETPSLYNPDG

-397 EENGKYSIVD
+397 EENGKYSIVN
-407 RLKGTTY
+407 RLSNEAY
-414 ASNSEI
+414 ATNSEI
-420 FAVNGVS
+420 FAVKGAS
-427 GAYTVAGRTDTLSF
+427 GIYTVAGKNDTLSF

-487 SVLFADTEE
+487 SVLFADTED

-501 GLEVKEKSVV
+501 GLEVKDKKVV
-511 GGAKVLGDTLYAV
+511 GGAMVLGDTLYAV

-634 ELKNEGQEIT
+634 EMKNEGQEIT
-644 KADYTADNFSFK
+644 KAGYTADNFSFK

-694 TVQHEGKNRLGFIPS
+694 TAQYEGKNRLGFIPS

-730 GSLWLENINVKGGA
+730 GSLWLENVNVKGGS
-744 FVSQIAN
+744 FVTQIAN
-751 TLVMSNTGM
+751 TLVMSNAGM

-769 PTANEEIEAPTSVV
+769 PTANEVIETPTSVI

>member
-10 TALLMGTSLS
+10 TALLAVSLS
-20 VFAQEQAGLVDKA
+20 AGAADNT
-33 EWKEGNY
+33 EWKEGYYYQLESNGY
-40 FYLKSANSY
+40 Y
-49 LALDAERTDS
+49 LAVDGVVSDS
-59 VLVRNS
+59 VIVKKTIAESKASLDS
-65 AGETKDEIDLALWQI
+65 TLWQI
-80 KKVETTAGG
+80 TKRTTSGG
-89 DVYQFTNKA
+89 IVYQFRNKA
-98 TKAVLSFSTKANA
+98 TNALLAFAAKENA
-111 TTVLDPSGVSQWTFT
+111 TTKLDPAGVSEWVFSDGNAIKGFFGDGKSYGLSISEDGVLSLATTNASDF
-126 GGKIVGYYG
+126 KIVAT
-135 DSKTLALSVSDSK
+135 DSYT
-148 LTLASTA
+148 
-155 NNSFTVE
+155 
-162 LPISNYLLK
+162 LK
-171 ANELGDGISTFIL
+171 ADELGDGISTFYMDL
-184 NMGGNY
+184 GGEY
-190 TGDIFKDKEL
+190 EGDIFSGKEL
-200 VATNLTGENKDYMS
+200 VAKETEDGYLKLQYKDD
-214 LQIKGDEYFDDGKA
+214 QEFPDGKA

-241 GAKNAFGFKFV
+241 GAQNSFGFKFV
-252 ADSTYKGPAGGGTH
+252 ADSTYGGKH
-266 TWGNEAFQKFKFT
+266 TWGNEDFQKFKFT

-288 MFVKQAPSLTSENKY
+288 VFVKQAPSLSIDNRYSE
-303 SGNDVQVVYATL
+303 DFQVVYATL
-315 GDNKVLTVSETN
+315 GDKKVLTVSETE

-356 NVGKTANAG
+356 NVGKAANAG

-371 EDKDEK
+371 EI
-377 YEYVSETPSVYNPDG
+377 YASETPSVYNPDG

-407 RLKGTTY
+407 RLSNTSY
-414 ASNSEI
+414 AAANSEI

-449 KDKYLGSLYFTEA
+449 QDKYLGILRLTEA
-462 ELKEKAIQLNLQAV
+462 ELKEKTIQLNVNAV
-476 DGVVVPISVSD
+476 GGTVPISVSD
-487 SVLFADTEE
+487 SLLLADMEKEATSFRLLAGTEE
-496 DAKIF
+496 KTA
-501 GLEVKEKSVV
+501 
-511 GGAKVLGDTLYAV
+511 GAQSLGDTLYTV
-524 SYHLKDQFGD
+524 SYRLADQFGD
-534 RYLVKDEESKSLI
+534 RVLVKDSKTGSLI
-547 VSAYQQ
+547 MSSYQKDPLGIVFRQ
-553 SILDVV
+553 SNDGTV
-559 FESTKYGDTYE
+559 YE
-570 MKVGDEYV
+570 MTVGKEYV
-578 TYNTKSNLLLLGT
+578 TYSTQSNLLL
-591 SEEAFKFKV
+591 SEEKSEAVEFDV

-609 TVESSH
+609 AVKSSH
-615 LRFGSNGKYLTM
+615 LRFGSNGKFLTM

-634 ELKNEGQEIT
+634 EMKNEGQEIT
-644 KADYTADNFSFK
+644 KAGYTADNFSFK

-715 SKNSPAYFSLKKNED
+715 SKNSPAYFSLRKNED

-794 NAKDKKI
+794 NARDKKI

>member
-10 TALLMGTSLS
+10 TALLLGASFS
-20 VFAQEQAGLVDKA
+20 AVAAVDKA

-40 FYLKSANSY
+40 FYLTSNGSY

-59 VLVRNS
+59 VLVRNNE
-65 AGETKDEIDLALWQI
+65 GRTKEEIDLALWQI
-80 KKVETTAGG
+80 KKVETTAAG

-98 TKAVLSFSTKANA
+98 TKAVLAFSTKANA

-126 GGKIVGYYG
+126 GGYIVGYYG
-135 DSKTLALSVSDSK
+135 DSKTLALSVSDAK
-148 LTLASTA
+148 LALASTMSS
-155 NNSFTVE
+155 SFTVE
-162 LPISNYLLK
+162 LPVSDYRLK

-190 TGDIFKDKEL
+190 SGDIFKDKEL
-200 VATNLTGENKDYMS
+200 VATDLTGENEAYMS
-214 LQIKGDEYFDDGKA
+214 LQVKGDEYFDDGKA

-252 ADSTYKGPAGGGTH
+252 ADSTYRGSKGGGTH
-266 TWGNEAFQKFKFT
+266 TWGNEAFQKFRFT

-288 MFVKQAPSLTSENKY
+288 MFVKQAPSLTSVNKY

-315 GDNKVLTVSETN
+315 GDNKVLTVSETES
-327 PLQGTAPFITTRRG
+327 LQGAAPFITTCRG

-356 NVGKTANAG
+356 NAGKTTDGG
-365 KYLYGN
+365 KYLYGSG
-371 EDKDEK
+371 
-377 YEYVSETPSVYNPDG
+377 YVAETPSVYNPDG

-407 RLKGTTY
+407 RLSNTSY
-414 ASNSEI
+414 ATNSEI

-427 GAYTVAGRTDTLSF
+427 GAYTVAGKTDTLTF

-449 KDKYLGSLYFTEA
+449 KDKYLGVLRFTEA
-462 ELKEKAIQLNLQAV
+462 ELKEKAIQLNVKAV
-476 DGVVVPISVSD
+476 GGTVPISVSD
-487 SVLFADTEE
+487 SLLLADMENEATTFRLLAGTEE
-496 DAKIF
+496 KTA
-501 GLEVKEKSVV
+501 
-511 GGAKVLGDTLYAV
+511 GAQLLGDTLWTV
-524 SYHLKDQFGD
+524 SYRLSDQLGNRFLVEDKDT
-534 RYLVKDEESKSLI
+534 KSLI
-547 VSAYQQ
+547 LSSFQKEP
-553 SILDVV
+553 LKVV
-559 FESTKYGDTYE
+559 FRQSKDGTVYE
-570 MKVGDEYV
+570 MTVDDKYV
-578 TYNTKSNLLLLGT
+578 TYNTQSNLLL
-591 SEEAFKFKV
+591 SEEKEDAVSFDV
-600 DIIDAPQYE
+600 EIVDAPQYE

-634 ELKNEGQEIT
+634 EMKNEGQEIT
-644 KADYTADNFSFK
+644 KAGYTADNFSFK

-681 ETSDVRYYLSAID
+681 KTSDVRYYLSAID
-694 TVQHEGKNRLGFIPS
+694 TAQYEGKNRLGFIPS

-730 GSLWLENINVKGGA
+730 GSLWLENVNVKGGS
-744 FVSQIAN
+744 FVTQIAN

-760 NFSAEKASA
+760 NFTTEKASA
-769 PTANEEIEAPTSVV
+769 PTANEEIEKPVSVI

>member
-20 VFAQEQAGLVDKA
+20 VFAQEQASPVDKA

-40 FYLKSANSY
+40 FYFTSANSY

-59 VLVRNS
+59 VPVRSNK
-65 AGETKDEIDLALWQI
+65 GDTKDEIDLALWQI

-171 ANELGDGISTFIL
+171 ADELGDGISTFIL

-214 LQIKGDEYFDDGKA
+214 LQIKGDEYFEDGKA

-241 GAKNAFGFKFV
+241 GAQNSFGFKFV
-252 ADSTYKGPAGGGTH
+252 ADSTYGGTH
-266 TWGNEAFQKFKFT
+266 TWGNGDFQKFKFT
-279 IDLKNDSVA
+279 IDLKNDSIA
-288 MFVKQAPSLTSENKY
+288 MFVKQAPSLSIDNRY
-303 SGNDVQVVYATL
+303 STDVQVVYATL
-315 GDNKVLTVSETN
+315 GDNKVLTVSETD

-341 TPVTLANGSGVYFLK
+341 TPVTLTNGSGVYFLK
-356 NVGKTANAG
+356 NIGRTTNAG

-371 EDKDEK
+371 E
-377 YEYVSETPSVYNPDG
+377 EYASETPSLYNPDG

-397 EENGKYSIVD
+397 EENGKYSIVN
-407 RLKGTTY
+407 RLSNEAY
-414 ASNSEI
+414 ATNSEI
-420 FAVNGVS
+420 FAVKGAS
-427 GAYTVAGRTDTLSF
+427 GIYTVAGKNDTLSF
-441 EYQPKVDL
+441 VYQPTVDL
-449 KDKYLGSLYFTEA
+449 KDKYLGVLRLTEA
-462 ELKEKAIQLNLQAV
+462 ELKEKTIQLSVKAV
-476 DGVVVPISVSD
+476 GGTAPISVSD
-487 SVLFADTEE
+487 SLLLADMEKEATSFRLFAGTEE
-496 DAKIF
+496 KTA
-501 GLEVKEKSVV
+501 
-511 GGAKVLGDTLYAV
+511 GAQSLGDTLYTV
-524 SYHLKDQFGD
+524 SYRLADQFGD
-534 RYLVKDEESKSLI
+534 RVLVKDSKSGSLI
-547 VSAYQQ
+547 MSSYQKDPLGIVFRQ
-553 SILDVV
+553 SNDGTV
-559 FESTKYGDTYE
+559 YE
-570 MKVGDEYV
+570 MTVGKEYV
-578 TYNTKSNLLLLGT
+578 TYSTQSNLLL
-591 SEEAFKFKV
+591 SEEKSEAVEFDV

-615 LRFGSNGKYLTM
+615 LRFECNGKYLTM

-634 ELKNEGQEIT
+634 ELKNEGQGIT

-769 PTANEEIEAPTSVV
+769 PTANEEIETPTSVV

>member
-10 TALLMGTSLS
+10 TVLLAVSLS
-20 VFAQEQAGLVDKA
+20 AGAADNT
-33 EWKEGNY
+33 EWKEGYYYQLESNGY
-40 FYLKSANSY
+40 Y
-49 LALDAERTDS
+49 LAVDGVVSDS
-59 VLVRNS
+59 VIVKKTIAESKASLDS
-65 AGETKDEIDLALWQI
+65 TLWQI
-80 KKVETTAGG
+80 TKRTTSGG
-89 DVYQFTNKA
+89 IVYQFRNKA
-98 TKAVLSFSTKANA
+98 TNALLAFAAKENA
-111 TTVLDPSGVSQWTFT
+111 TTKLDPAGVSEWAFSDGNAIKGFFGDGKSYGLSISEDGVLSLVTTNASDF
-126 GGKIVGYYG
+126 KIVAT
-135 DSKTLALSVSDSK
+135 DSYT
-148 LTLASTA
+148 
-155 NNSFTVE
+155 
-162 LPISNYLLK
+162 LK
-171 ANELGDGISTFIL
+171 ADELGDGISTFYMDL
-184 NMGGNY
+184 GGEY
-190 TGDIFKDKEL
+190 EGDIFSGKEL
-200 VATNLTGENKDYMS
+200 IAKKAEDGYLKLQYKDD
-214 LQIKGDEYFDDGKA
+214 QEFPDGKA

-241 GAKNAFGFKFV
+241 GAQNSFGFKFV
-252 ADSTYKGPAGGGTH
+252 ADSTYGGKH
-266 TWGNEAFQKFKFT
+266 TWGNEDFQKFKFT

-288 MFVKQAPSLTSENKY
+288 VFVKQAPSLSIDNRYSE
-303 SGNDVQVVYATL
+303 DFQVVYATL
-315 GDNKVLTVSETN
+315 GDKKVLTVSETE

-356 NVGKTANAG
+356 NVGKAANAG

-371 EDKDEK
+371 EI
-377 YEYVSETPSVYNPDG
+377 YASETPSVYNPDG

-407 RLKGTTY
+407 RLSNKSY
-414 ASNSEI
+414 ATNCEI

-449 KDKYLGSLYFTEA
+449 NDKYLGILRLTEA
-462 ELKEKAIQLNLQAV
+462 ELKEKTIQLNVNAV
-476 DGVVVPISVSD
+476 GGTVPISVSD
-487 SVLFADTEE
+487 SLLLADMEKEATSFRLLAGTEE
-496 DAKIF
+496 KTA
-501 GLEVKEKSVV
+501 
-511 GGAKVLGDTLYAV
+511 GAQSLGDTLYTV
-524 SYHLKDQFGD
+524 SYRLADQFGD
-534 RYLVKDEESKSLI
+534 RVLVKDSKTGSLI
-547 VSAYQQ
+547 MSSYQKDPLDIVFRQ
-553 SILDVV
+553 SNDGAV
-559 FESTKYGDTYE
+559 YE
-570 MKVGDEYV
+570 MTVGKEYV
-578 TYNTKSNLLLLGT
+578 TYSTQSNLLL
-591 SEEAFKFKV
+591 SEEKSDAVEFDV

-634 ELKNEGQEIT
+634 EMKNEGQEIT

-681 ETSDVRYYLSAID
+681 KTSDVRYYLSAID
-694 TVQHEGKNRLGFIPS
+694 IVQHEGKNRLGFIPS

-715 SKNSPAYFSLKKNED
+715 SKNSPAYFSLRKNED

>member
-20 VFAQEQAGLVDKA
+20 VFAEQASSVDKA

-135 DSKTLALSVSDSK
+135 DSKTLALSISDSK
-148 LTLASTA
+148 LAL
-155 NNSFTVE
+155 VE
-162 LPISNYLLK
+162 ATESEFSVVYPNKAYNLK
-171 ANELGDGISTFIL
+171 INELGDGISTFYMDL
-184 NMGGNY
+184 GGEY
-190 TGDIFKDKEL
+190 EGDIFSGKEL
-200 VATNLTGENKDYMS
+200 IAKEAEDGFWKLQYKDDQEFS
-214 LQIKGDEYFDDGKA
+214 DGKA
-228 KYLGVDTLYTEIS
+228 KYLGVDSVKTTIT
-241 GAKNAFGFKFV
+241 GATGSYGLQFK
-252 ADSTYKGPAGGGTH
+252 ADSMYTKGALH
-266 TWGNEAFQKFKFT
+266 SYSNDDAQKFKFV
-279 IDLKNDSVA
+279 IDLSNDSIAV
-288 MFVKQAPSLTSENKY
+288 FVKKVNTAENI
-303 SGNDVQVVYATL
+303 QVVYATL
-315 GDNKVLTVSETN
+315 GDNKVLTVSETTSKDDMML
-327 PLQGTAPFITTRRG
+327 PTQGTAPFITTRRG

-371 EDKDEK
+371 EV
-377 YEYVSETPSVYNPDG
+377 YTSETPSVYNPDG

-407 RLKGTTY
+407 RLSNKSY
-414 ASNSEI
+414 ATNCEI
-420 FAVNGVS
+420 FAVKGIS
-427 GAYTVAGRTDTLSF
+427 GAYTVAGETDTLSF

-449 KDKYLGSLYFTEA
+449 KDKYLGILRLTEA
-462 ELKEKAIQLNLQAV
+462 ELKEKTIQLNVNAV
-476 DGVVVPISVSD
+476 GGTVPISVSD
-487 SVLFADTEE
+487 SLLLADMEKEATSFRLFAGTEE
-496 DAKIF
+496 KTA
-501 GLEVKEKSVV
+501 
-511 GGAKVLGDTLYAV
+511 GAKSLGDTLYTV
-524 SYHLKDQFGD
+524 SYRLADQFGD
-534 RYLVKDEESKSLI
+534 RVLVKDSKTGSLI
-547 VSAYQQ
+547 MSSYQKDPLDIVFRQ
-553 SILDVV
+553 SNDGTV
-559 FESTKYGDTYE
+559 YE
-570 MKVGDEYV
+570 MTVGKEYV
-578 TYNTKSNLLLLGT
+578 TYNKQSNLLL
-591 SEEAFKFKV
+591 SDKKEEAVSFDV